1 MKPIIKHL
9 LSGVLSVA
17 MAFSAI
23 PIVPAH
29 ADESTKSYP
38 YMMFAASDAEG
49 SITVNCGNFCA
60 NGNIATNGT
69 IVSSGNLN
77 INGTITE
84 NAGKDMIYALKKL
97 DYAYFSSDNVETHID
112 DYSYSETNININVPL
127 EVGGTLELTGNIN
140 LNSGIKAVEDVNIN
154 GEVKNSNNAVIC
166 SETGDINIY
175 TTNVNFNGL
184 IYAPFGDI
192 VIDSDNLNLNN
203 AILIAQTITLDC
215 PNVNANYNSTMAE
228 IVGTESD
235 TDIELFALGS
245 YDEDANVIDI
255 EWQSNY
261 GNSTYGIFCSDDN
274 INYNHIA
281 TVTDSTEYQYF
292 ITDDFETRYFKVVL
306 TTNYGEKI
314 ETVPFVVTKDEYDY
328 YDVEFLD
335 SDNDGLPDVLEIAI
349 GTRPD
354 LADTDGDTLTDYQE
368 VYITGTDP
376 TVYDSV
382 IEGVSDAD
390 ADCDSDG
397 LSNSYEIELGSD
409 PCSEFSDEDEFN
421 DYDEVYIYGTDPTK
435 TDTDDDGISD
445 SSEIKLGLDLNDPQT
460 FGIPDSEYS
469 FYQVISAD
477 SKVLSEINT
486 EGSPY
491 TLSVELDTNMYA
503 EDEITAEISGYSKAI
518 ENEAMLGNGVDIA
531 ISDVC
536 NPENIVIKY
545 TVKDTY
551 LENTD
556 GTFSSLPEFQGIRR
570 LNVFKLD
577 TETNMLLPIETKFDD
592 NNVLYAEV
600 DEFGTYCIMDMEIW
614 LNAIGVEMPEEAS
627 ISSVKYAPGKPSN
640 DYIADIT
647 TEPINLYFILQ
658 ADGTSESC
666 FNEEKDLITYFF
678 SYVIEK
684 YADVSVNATVICF
697 RKTNANLMT
706 NSFGGYRFA
715 TVSDLEAT
723 LNNITYTYENDY
735 CDRGQAFKILL
746 NTHLLNYENNS
757 FVYIFQNGATNCHTL
772 YDNEDVISM
781 VKDRA
786 VKAYCEIVPVGWHYE
801 DPSFGEKIFNGITNN
816 GDLFAVLGND
826 TLRLM
831 EEHFASKPLNTNAT
845 YSIIVPNS
853 WKAIHL
859 NDPITQDGTT
869 DTDADGLTDWEE
881 VNTDLL
887 LWHDDG
893 SFELPTF
900 TVSAYMVNCSRYNT
914 PIYDFLKY
922 DTPPIKYL
930 PILSDPTEEDSDGD
944 DLYDGQAH
952 YLSAQDFTM
961 PKDPMPL
968 LKTYFPKFGTEEY
981 KQYTEQNY
989 DGVDYQIKHMMS
1001 TVNRCEYTDLVSD
1014 EDWLRF
1020 CEYFNERVLE
1030 YGKITQDIHYFR
1042 LKLNRTP
1049 DSFEE
1054 LVAHKDDWYIYT
1066 KDNTRYHMN
1075 NCLYTESYFN
1085 NSNIASIISYN
1096 KYKGYFNKTEFTS
1109 ENSAYPSYS
1118 TYGNEYN
1125 MKFVD
1130 KYGMNEVVVTP
1141 NKDLSGM
1148 THEEIYTYLLKAS
1161 NWQILTADYN
1171 KSQNDSNYKYD
1182 PVNVGT
1188 YNYCGY
1194 EKGIEFV
1201 YSYDETEKKTS
1212 TSDDHQKYDVKPY
1225 LGGKKSCSNWGN
1237 APGMIYGNTKKQR
1250 NNNGDYYTDTADQD
1264 VYEMWW
1270 ERKFSK
1276 NE

>member
-9 LSGVLSVA
+9 LSGVLSAA

-38 YMMFAASDAEG
+38 YMLFAASDAEG
-49 SITVNCGNFCA
+49 AITVNCGNFCA

-192 VIDSDNLNLNN
+192 VIDSDNLNMNN

-235 TDIELFALGS
+235 TDIELFAFGS

-314 ETVPFVVTKDEYDY
+314 ESVPFVVTKDEYDY

-445 SSEIKLGLDLNDPQT
+445 SSEIKLGLDPNDPQT

-577 TETNMLLPIETKFDD
+577 TETNMLLPIETQFDDD

-614 LNAIGVEMPEEAS
+614 LKNIGVEYKNDEDEISDITLNIDNINLLSDETSMPKTSYNFKGSTYAVYDITGMSWEEANAYCNS
-627 ISSVKYAPGKPSN
+627 LGGHLVT
-640 DYIADIT
+640 IT
-647 TEPINLYFILQ
+647 TSEEQAFINNNLLTNCANNLYWIGGKQ
-658 ADGTSESC
+658 VNSEWKWVTNENFYFTNWASGEPTNTANEYYIHMYGKKGRTDISIGQWNNT
-666 FNEEKDLITYFF
+666 FNIND
-678 SYVIEK
+678 
-684 YADVSVNATVICF
+684 
-697 RKTNANLMT
+697 
-706 NSFGGYRFA
+706 
-715 TVSDLEAT
+715 TVSSNFYASSHCGFICEWD
-723 LNNITYTYENDY
+723 D
-735 CDRGQAFKILL
+735 
-746 NTHLLNYENNS
+746 NNS
-757 FVYIFQNGATNCHTL
+757 ANKTYDIFVPTKWKTITL
-772 YDNEDVISM
+772 DGELN
-781 VKDRA
+781 A
-786 VKAYCEIVPVGWHYE
+786 VNLI
-801 DPSFGEKIFNGITNN
+801 
-816 GDLFAVLGND
+816 
-826 TLRLM
+826 
-831 EEHFASKPLNTNAT
+831 
-845 YSIIVPNS
+845 
-853 WKAIHL
+853 
-859 NDPITQDGTT
+859 
-869 DTDADGLTDWEE
+869 DTDSDSLTDWEE

-922 DTPPIKYL
+922 DTPPVKYL
-930 PILSDPTEEDSDGD
+930 PILSDPTETICMTVRHIIYQLRTS
-944 DLYDGQAH
+944 
-952 YLSAQDFTM
+952 
-961 PKDPMPL
+961 PC
-968 LKTYFPKFGTEEY
+968 LKTL
-981 KQYTEQNY
+981 
-989 DGVDYQIKHMMS
+989 
-1001 TVNRCEYTDLVSD
+1001 C
-1014 EDWLRF
+1014 
-1020 CEYFNERVLE
+1020 
-1030 YGKITQDIHYFR
+1030 
-1042 LKLNRTP
+1042 
-1049 DSFEE
+1049 
-1054 LVAHKDDWYIYT
+1054 
-1066 KDNTRYHMN
+1066 RY
-1075 NCLYTESYFN
+1075 
-1085 NSNIASIISYN
+1085 
-1096 KYKGYFNKTEFTS
+1096 
-1109 ENSAYPSYS
+1109 
-1118 TYGNEYN
+1118 
-1125 MKFVD
+1125 
-1130 KYGMNEVVVTP
+1130 
-1141 NKDLSGM
+1141 
-1148 THEEIYTYLLKAS
+1148 
-1161 NWQILTADYN
+1161 
-1171 KSQNDSNYKYD
+1171 
-1182 PVNVGT
+1182 
-1188 YNYCGY
+1188 
-1194 EKGIEFV
+1194 
-1201 YSYDETEKKTS
+1201 
-1212 TSDDHQKYDVKPY
+1212 
-1225 LGGKKSCSNWGN
+1225 
-1237 APGMIYGNTKKQR
+1237 
-1250 NNNGDYYTDTADQD
+1250 
-1264 VYEMWW
+1264 
-1270 ERKFSK
+1270 
-1276 NE
+1276 

>member
-9 LSGVLSVA
+9 LSGVLSAA

-38 YMMFAASDAEG
+38 YMLFAASDAEG
-49 SITVNCGNFCA
+49 AITVNCGNFCA

-192 VIDSDNLNLNN
+192 VIDSDNLNMNN

-235 TDIELFALGS
+235 TDIELFAFGS

-314 ETVPFVVTKDEYDY
+314 ESVPFVVTKDEYDY

-421 DYDEVYIYGTDPTK
+421 DYDEVYIYGTDPSK

-445 SSEIKLGLDLNDPQT
+445 SSEIKLGLDPNDPQT

-577 TETNMLLPIETKFDD
+577 TETNMLLPIETQFDDD

-614 LNAIGVEMPEEAS
+614 LKNIGVEYKNDEDEISDITLNIDNINLLSDETSMPKTSYNFKGSTYAVYDITGMSWEEANAYCNS
-627 ISSVKYAPGKPSN
+627 LGGHLVT
-640 DYIADIT
+640 IT
-647 TEPINLYFILQ
+647 TSEEQAFINNNLLTNCANNLYWIGGKQ
-658 ADGTSESC
+658 VNSEWKWVTNENFYFTNWASGEPTNTANEYYIHMYGKKGRTDISIGQWNNT
-666 FNEEKDLITYFF
+666 FNIND
-678 SYVIEK
+678 
-684 YADVSVNATVICF
+684 
-697 RKTNANLMT
+697 
-706 NSFGGYRFA
+706 
-715 TVSDLEAT
+715 TVSSNFYASSHCGFICEWD
-723 LNNITYTYENDY
+723 D
-735 CDRGQAFKILL
+735 
-746 NTHLLNYENNS
+746 NNS
-757 FVYIFQNGATNCHTL
+757 ANKTYDIFVPTKWKTITL
-772 YDNEDVISM
+772 DGELN
-781 VKDRA
+781 A
-786 VKAYCEIVPVGWHYE
+786 VNLI
-801 DPSFGEKIFNGITNN
+801 
-816 GDLFAVLGND
+816 
-826 TLRLM
+826 
-831 EEHFASKPLNTNAT
+831 
-845 YSIIVPNS
+845 
-853 WKAIHL
+853 
-859 NDPITQDGTT
+859 
-869 DTDADGLTDWEE
+869 DTDSDSLTDWEE

-952 YLSAQDFTM
+952 YLSAQDLTM

-1171 KSQNDSNYKYD
+1171 KAQNDSNYKYD

>member
-9 LSGVLSVA
+9 LSGVLSAA

-38 YMMFAASDAEG
+38 YMLFAASDAEG
-49 SITVNCGNFCA
+49 AITVNCGNFCA

-97 DYAYFSSDNVETHID
+97 DYAYFSSDSVETHID

-127 EVGGTLELTGNIN
+127 KVGGTLELAGNIN

-192 VIDSDNLNLNN
+192 VIDSDNLNMNN

-235 TDIELFALGS
+235 TDIELFAFGS

-314 ETVPFVVTKDEYDY
+314 ESVPFVVTKDEYDY

-445 SSEIKLGLDLNDPQT
+445 SSEIKLGLDPNDPQT

-577 TETNMLLPIETKFDD
+577 TETNMLLPIETQFDDD

-614 LNAIGVEMPEEAS
+614 LKNIGVEYKNDEDEISDITLNIDNINLLSDETSMPKTSYNFKGSTYAVYDITGMSWEEANAYCNS
-627 ISSVKYAPGKPSN
+627 LGGHLVT
-640 DYIADIT
+640 IT
-647 TEPINLYFILQ
+647 TSEEQAFINNNLLTNCANNLYWIGGKQ
-658 ADGTSESC
+658 VNSEWKWVTNENFYFTNWASGEPTNTANEYYIHMYGKKGRTDISIGQWNNT
-666 FNEEKDLITYFF
+666 FNIND
-678 SYVIEK
+678 
-684 YADVSVNATVICF
+684 
-697 RKTNANLMT
+697 
-706 NSFGGYRFA
+706 
-715 TVSDLEAT
+715 TVSSNFYASSHCGFICEWD
-723 LNNITYTYENDY
+723 D
-735 CDRGQAFKILL
+735 
-746 NTHLLNYENNS
+746 NNS
-757 FVYIFQNGATNCHTL
+757 ANKTYDIFVPTKWKTITL
-772 YDNEDVISM
+772 DGELN
-781 VKDRA
+781 A
-786 VKAYCEIVPVGWHYE
+786 VNLI
-801 DPSFGEKIFNGITNN
+801 
-816 GDLFAVLGND
+816 
-826 TLRLM
+826 
-831 EEHFASKPLNTNAT
+831 
-845 YSIIVPNS
+845 
-853 WKAIHL
+853 
-859 NDPITQDGTT
+859 
-869 DTDADGLTDWEE
+869 DTDSDSLTDWEE

-1171 KSQNDSNYKYD
+1171 KAQNDSNYKYD

>member
-9 LSGVLSVA
+9 LSGVLSAA

-38 YMMFAASDAEG
+38 YMLFAASDAEG
-49 SITVNCGNFCA
+49 AITVNCGNFCA

-192 VIDSDNLNLNN
+192 VIDSDNLNMNN

-235 TDIELFALGS
+235 TDIELFAFGS

-314 ETVPFVVTKDEYDY
+314 ESVPFVVTKDEYDY

-445 SSEIKLGLDLNDPQT
+445 SSEIKLGLDPNDPQT

-577 TETNMLLPIETKFDD
+577 TETNMLLPIETQFDDD

-614 LNAIGVEMPEEAS
+614 LKNIGVEYKNDEDEISDITLNIDNINLLSDETSMPKTSYNFKGSTYAVYDITGMSWEEANAYCNS
-627 ISSVKYAPGKPSN
+627 LGGHLVT
-640 DYIADIT
+640 IT
-647 TEPINLYFILQ
+647 TSEEQAFINNNLLTNCANNLYWIGGKQLN
-658 ADGTSESC
+658 SEWKWVTNENFYFTNWASGEPTNTANEYYIHMYGKKGRTDISIGQWNNT
-666 FNEEKDLITYFF
+666 FNIND
-678 SYVIEK
+678 
-684 YADVSVNATVICF
+684 
-697 RKTNANLMT
+697 
-706 NSFGGYRFA
+706 
-715 TVSDLEAT
+715 TVSSNFYASSHCGFICEWD
-723 LNNITYTYENDY
+723 D
-735 CDRGQAFKILL
+735 
-746 NTHLLNYENNS
+746 NNS
-757 FVYIFQNGATNCHTL
+757 ANKTYDIFVPTKWKTITL
-772 YDNEDVISM
+772 DGELN
-781 VKDRA
+781 A
-786 VKAYCEIVPVGWHYE
+786 VNLI
-801 DPSFGEKIFNGITNN
+801 
-816 GDLFAVLGND
+816 
-826 TLRLM
+826 
-831 EEHFASKPLNTNAT
+831 
-845 YSIIVPNS
+845 
-853 WKAIHL
+853 
-859 NDPITQDGTT
+859 
-869 DTDADGLTDWEE
+869 DTDSDSLTDWEE

-1171 KSQNDSNYKYD
+1171 KAQNDSNYKYD

>member
-9 LSGVLSVA
+9 LSGVLSAA

-38 YMMFAASDAEG
+38 YMLFAASDAEG

-140 LNSGIKAVEDVNIN
+140 LNSGIKAVDDVNIN

-235 TDIELFALGS
+235 TDIELFAFGS

-306 TTNYGEKI
+306 TTNYGETI
-314 ETVPFVVTKDEYDY
+314 ESVPFVVTKDEYDY

-421 DYDEVYIYGTDPTK
+421 DYDEVYIYGTDPSK

-445 SSEIKLGLDLNDPQT
+445 SSEIKLGLDPNDPQT
-460 FGIPDSEYS
+460 FGVPDSEYIFS
-469 FYQVISAD
+469 QVISSD
-477 SKVLSEINT
+477 SEILSEINT
-486 EGSPY
+486 EESPY
-491 TLSVELDTNMYA
+491 TLSIELDTNMYA
-503 EDEITAEISGYSKAI
+503 EDEVTAEISGYSKAI
-518 ENEAMLGNGVDIA
+518 ENDAMLGNGVDIA

-536 NPENIVIKY
+536 TPENIVIKY
-545 TVKDTY
+545 TIKDAF
-551 LENTD
+551 LDNTD

-570 LNVFKLD
+570 LNVFKLN
-577 TETNMLLPIETKFDD
+577 TETNMLLPIETQFDDD

-614 LNAIGVEMPEEAS
+614 LKNIGVEYKNDEDEISDITLNIDNINLLSDETSMPKTSYNFKGSTYAVYDITGMSWEEANAYCNS
-627 ISSVKYAPGKPSN
+627 LGGHLVT
-640 DYIADIT
+640 IT
-647 TEPINLYFILQ
+647 TSEEQAFINNNLLTNCANNLYWIGGKQ
-658 ADGTSESC
+658 VNSEWKWVTNENFYFTNWASGEPTNTANEYYIHMYGKKGRTDISIGQWNNT
-666 FNEEKDLITYFF
+666 FNIND
-678 SYVIEK
+678 
-684 YADVSVNATVICF
+684 
-697 RKTNANLMT
+697 
-706 NSFGGYRFA
+706 
-715 TVSDLEAT
+715 TVSSNFYASSHCGFICEWD
-723 LNNITYTYENDY
+723 D
-735 CDRGQAFKILL
+735 
-746 NTHLLNYENNS
+746 NNS
-757 FVYIFQNGATNCHTL
+757 ANKTYDIFVPTKWKTITL
-772 YDNEDVISM
+772 DGELN
-781 VKDRA
+781 A
-786 VKAYCEIVPVGWHYE
+786 VNLI
-801 DPSFGEKIFNGITNN
+801 
-816 GDLFAVLGND
+816 
-826 TLRLM
+826 
-831 EEHFASKPLNTNAT
+831 
-845 YSIIVPNS
+845 
-853 WKAIHL
+853 
-859 NDPITQDGTT
+859 
-869 DTDADGLTDWEE
+869 DTDSDSLTDWEE

-1171 KSQNDSNYKYD
+1171 KAQNDSNYKYD

>member
-1 MKPIIKHL
+1 
-9 LSGVLSVA
+9 
-17 MAFSAI
+17 
-23 PIVPAH
+23 
-29 ADESTKSYP
+29 
-38 YMMFAASDAEG
+38 
-49 SITVNCGNFCA
+49 
-60 NGNIATNGT
+60 
-69 IVSSGNLN
+69 
-77 INGTITE
+77 
-84 NAGKDMIYALKKL
+84 
-97 DYAYFSSDNVETHID
+97 
-112 DYSYSETNININVPL
+112 
-127 EVGGTLELTGNIN
+127 
-140 LNSGIKAVEDVNIN
+140 
-154 GEVKNSNNAVIC
+154 
-166 SETGDINIY
+166 
-175 TTNVNFNGL
+175 
-184 IYAPFGDI
+184 
-192 VIDSDNLNLNN
+192 
-203 AILIAQTITLDC
+203 
-215 PNVNANYNSTMAE
+215 MAE

-235 TDIELFALGS
+235 TDIELFAFGS

-306 TTNYGEKI
+306 TTNYGETI
-314 ETVPFVVTKDEYDY
+314 ESVPFVVTKDEYDY

-390 ADCDSDG
+390 ANCDSDG

-445 SSEIKLGLDLNDPQT
+445 SSEIKLGLDPNDPQT

-503 EDEITAEISGYSKAI
+503 EDEITAEVSGYSKAI

-531 ISDVC
+531 ISNVC

-592 NNVLYAEV
+592 NNVIYAEV

-614 LNAIGVEMPEEAS
+614 LNALGVEMPEEAS

-781 VKDRA
+781 Q
-786 VKAYCEIVPVGWHYE
+786 
-801 DPSFGEKIFNGITNN
+801 F
-816 GDLFAVLGND
+816 
-826 TLRLM
+826 
-831 EEHFASKPLNTNAT
+831 
-845 YSIIVPNS
+845 
-853 WKAIHL
+853 
-859 NDPITQDGTT
+859 
-869 DTDADGLTDWEE
+869 
-881 VNTDLL
+881 
-887 LWHDDG
+887 
-893 SFELPTF
+893 
-900 TVSAYMVNCSRYNT
+900 
-914 PIYDFLKY
+914 
-922 DTPPIKYL
+922 
-930 PILSDPTEEDSDGD
+930 
-944 DLYDGQAH
+944 
-952 YLSAQDFTM
+952 
-961 PKDPMPL
+961 
-968 LKTYFPKFGTEEY
+968 
-981 KQYTEQNY
+981 
-989 DGVDYQIKHMMS
+989 
-1001 TVNRCEYTDLVSD
+1001 
-1014 EDWLRF
+1014 
-1020 CEYFNERVLE
+1020 
-1030 YGKITQDIHYFR
+1030 
-1042 LKLNRTP
+1042 
-1049 DSFEE
+1049 
-1054 LVAHKDDWYIYT
+1054 VA
-1066 KDNTRYHMN
+1066 
-1075 NCLYTESYFN
+1075 
-1085 NSNIASIISYN
+1085 NI
-1096 KYKGYFNKTEFTS
+1096 
-1109 ENSAYPSYS
+1109 
-1118 TYGNEYN
+1118 
-1125 MKFVD
+1125 
-1130 KYGMNEVVVTP
+1130 
-1141 NKDLSGM
+1141 
-1148 THEEIYTYLLKAS
+1148 
-1161 NWQILTADYN
+1161 
-1171 KSQNDSNYKYD
+1171 
-1182 PVNVGT
+1182 
-1188 YNYCGY
+1188 
-1194 EKGIEFV
+1194 
-1201 YSYDETEKKTS
+1201 
-1212 TSDDHQKYDVKPY
+1212 
-1225 LGGKKSCSNWGN
+1225 
-1237 APGMIYGNTKKQR
+1237 
-1250 NNNGDYYTDTADQD
+1250 
-1264 VYEMWW
+1264 
-1270 ERKFSK
+1270 
-1276 NE
+1276 

>member
-9 LSGVLSVA
+9 LSGVLSAA

-38 YMMFAASDAEG
+38 YMLFAASDAEG
-49 SITVNCGNFCA
+49 AITVNCGNFCA

-192 VIDSDNLNLNN
+192 VIDSDNLNMNN

-235 TDIELFALGS
+235 TDIELFAFGS

-314 ETVPFVVTKDEYDY
+314 ESVPFVVTKDEYDY

-421 DYDEVYIYGTDPTK
+421 DYDEVYIYGTDPSK

-445 SSEIKLGLDLNDPQT
+445 SSEIKLGLDPNDPQT

-577 TETNMLLPIETKFDD
+577 TETNMLLPIETQFDDD

-614 LNAIGVEMPEEAS
+614 LKNIGVEYKNDEDEISDITLNIDNINLLSDETSMPKTSYNFKGSTYAVYDITGMSWEEANAYCNS
-627 ISSVKYAPGKPSN
+627 LGGHLVT
-640 DYIADIT
+640 IT
-647 TEPINLYFILQ
+647 TSEEQAFINNNLLTNCANNLYWIGGKQ
-658 ADGTSESC
+658 VNSEWKWVTNENFYFTNWASGEPTNTANEYYIHMYGKKGRTDISIGQWNNT
-666 FNEEKDLITYFF
+666 FNIND
-678 SYVIEK
+678 
-684 YADVSVNATVICF
+684 
-697 RKTNANLMT
+697 
-706 NSFGGYRFA
+706 
-715 TVSDLEAT
+715 TVSSNFYASSHCGFICEWD
-723 LNNITYTYENDY
+723 D
-735 CDRGQAFKILL
+735 
-746 NTHLLNYENNS
+746 NNS
-757 FVYIFQNGATNCHTL
+757 ANKTYDIFVPTKWKTITL
-772 YDNEDVISM
+772 DGELN
-781 VKDRA
+781 A
-786 VKAYCEIVPVGWHYE
+786 VNLI
-801 DPSFGEKIFNGITNN
+801 
-816 GDLFAVLGND
+816 
-826 TLRLM
+826 
-831 EEHFASKPLNTNAT
+831 
-845 YSIIVPNS
+845 
-853 WKAIHL
+853 
-859 NDPITQDGTT
+859 
-869 DTDADGLTDWEE
+869 DTDSDSLTDWEE

-1171 KSQNDSNYKYD
+1171 KAQNDSNYKYD

>member
-9 LSGVLSVA
+9 LSGVLSAA

-38 YMMFAASDAEG
+38 YMLFAASDAEG
-49 SITVNCGNFCA
+49 AITVNCGNFCA

-192 VIDSDNLNLNN
+192 VIDSDNLNMNN

-235 TDIELFALGS
+235 TDIELFAFGS

-314 ETVPFVVTKDEYDY
+314 ESVPFVVTKDEYDY

-421 DYDEVYIYGTDPTK
+421 DYDEVYIYGTDPSK

-445 SSEIKLGLDLNDPQT
+445 SSEIKLGLDPNDPQT

-577 TETNMLLPIETKFDD
+577 TETNMLLPIETQFDDD

-614 LNAIGVEMPEEAS
+614 LKNIGVEYKNDEDEISDITLNIDNINLLSDETSMPKTSYNFKGSTYAVYDITGMSWEEANAYCNS
-627 ISSVKYAPGKPSN
+627 LGGHLVT
-640 DYIADIT
+640 IT
-647 TEPINLYFILQ
+647 TSEEQAFINNNLLTNCANNLYWIGGKQ
-658 ADGTSESC
+658 VNSEWKWVTNENFYFTNWASGEPTNTANEYYIHMYGKKGRTDISIGQWNNT
-666 FNEEKDLITYFF
+666 FNIND
-678 SYVIEK
+678 
-684 YADVSVNATVICF
+684 
-697 RKTNANLMT
+697 
-706 NSFGGYRFA
+706 
-715 TVSDLEAT
+715 TVSSNFYASSHCGFICEWD
-723 LNNITYTYENDY
+723 D
-735 CDRGQAFKILL
+735 
-746 NTHLLNYENNS
+746 NNS
-757 FVYIFQNGATNCHTL
+757 ANKTYDIFVPTKWKTITL
-772 YDNEDVISM
+772 DGELN
-781 VKDRA
+781 A
-786 VKAYCEIVPVGWHYE
+786 VNLI
-801 DPSFGEKIFNGITNN
+801 
-816 GDLFAVLGND
+816 
-826 TLRLM
+826 
-831 EEHFASKPLNTNAT
+831 
-845 YSIIVPNS
+845 
-853 WKAIHL
+853 
-859 NDPITQDGTT
+859 
-869 DTDADGLTDWEE
+869 DTDSDSLTDWEE

-930 PILSDPTEEDSDGD
+930 PILSDLTEEDSDGD

-1171 KSQNDSNYKYD
+1171 KAQNDSNYKYD

>member
-1 MKPIIKHL
+1 M
-9 LSGVLSVA
+9 LSGVLSAA

-38 YMMFAASDAEG
+38 YMLFAASDAEG
-49 SITVNCGNFCA
+49 AITVNCGNFCA

-84 NAGKDMIYALKKL
+84 NVGKDMIYALKKL

-140 LNSGIKAVEDVNIN
+140 LNFGIKAVEDVNIN

-235 TDIELFALGS
+235 TDIELFAFGS
-245 YDEDANVIDI
+245 DDEDANVIDI

-306 TTNYGEKI
+306 TTNYSETI
-314 ETVPFVVTKDEYDY
+314 ESVPFVVTKDEYDY

-435 TDTDDDGISD
+435 TDTDDGGISD
-445 SSEIKLGLDLNDPQT
+445 SSEIKLGLDPNDPQT

-577 TETNMLLPIETKFDD
+577 TETNMLLPIETQFDDD

-614 LNAIGVEMPEEAS
+614 LKNIGVEYKNDEDEISDITLNIDNINLLSDETSMPKTSYNFKGSTYAVYDITGMSWEEANAYCNS
-627 ISSVKYAPGKPSN
+627 LGGHLVT
-640 DYIADIT
+640 IT
-647 TEPINLYFILQ
+647 TSEEQAFINNNLLTNCANNLYWIGGKQ
-658 ADGTSESC
+658 VNSEWKWVTNENFYFTNWASGEPTNTANEYYIHMYGKKGRTDISIGQWNNT
-666 FNEEKDLITYFF
+666 FNIND
-678 SYVIEK
+678 
-684 YADVSVNATVICF
+684 
-697 RKTNANLMT
+697 
-706 NSFGGYRFA
+706 
-715 TVSDLEAT
+715 TVSSNFYASSHCGFICEWD
-723 LNNITYTYENDY
+723 D
-735 CDRGQAFKILL
+735 
-746 NTHLLNYENNS
+746 NNS
-757 FVYIFQNGATNCHTL
+757 ANKTYDIFVPTKWKTITL
-772 YDNEDVISM
+772 DGELN
-781 VKDRA
+781 A
-786 VKAYCEIVPVGWHYE
+786 VNLI
-801 DPSFGEKIFNGITNN
+801 
-816 GDLFAVLGND
+816 
-826 TLRLM
+826 
-831 EEHFASKPLNTNAT
+831 
-845 YSIIVPNS
+845 
-853 WKAIHL
+853 
-859 NDPITQDGTT
+859 
-869 DTDADGLTDWEE
+869 DTDSDSLTDWDE
-881 VNTDLL
+881 VNTELL
-887 LWHDDG
+887 VWNDDG
-893 SFELPTF
+893 SFELPAF
-900 TVSAYMVNCSRYNT
+900 SVSAYMVNCSRYNT

-1171 KSQNDSNYKYD
+1171 KAQNDSNYKYD

>member
-1 MKPIIKHL
+1 
-9 LSGVLSVA
+9 

-29 ADESTKSYP
+29 ADGSTKSYP
-38 YMMFAASDAEG
+38 YMLFAASDAEG
-49 SITVNCGNFCA
+49 AITVNCGNFCA

-127 EVGGTLELTGNIN
+127 KVGGTLELAGNIN

-306 TTNYGEKI
+306 TTNYGETI
-314 ETVPFVVTKDEYDY
+314 ESVPFVVTKDEYDY

-382 IEGVSDAD
+382 TEGVSDAD

-409 PCSEFSDEDEFN
+409 PCSENSDEDDLN
-421 DYDEVYIYGTDPTK
+421 DYDEVYIYGTDPAK
-435 TDTDDDGISD
+435 TDTDDDAISD
-445 SSEIKLGLDLNDPQT
+445 SSEIKLGLDPNDPQT
-460 FGIPDSEYS
+460 FGVPDSEYIFS
-469 FYQVISAD
+469 QVISSD
-477 SKVLSEINT
+477 SEILSEINT
-486 EGSPY
+486 EESPY
-491 TLSVELDTNMYA
+491 TLSIELDTNMYA
-503 EDEITAEISGYSKAI
+503 EDEVTAEISGYSKTI

-556 GTFSSLPEFQGIRR
+556 GKFSSLPEFQGIRR

-614 LNAIGVEMPEEAS
+614 LKNIGVEYKNDEDEISDITLNIDNINLLSDETSMPKTSYNFKGSTYAVYDITGMSWEEANAYCNS
-627 ISSVKYAPGKPSN
+627 LGGHLVT
-640 DYIADIT
+640 IT
-647 TEPINLYFILQ
+647 TSEEQAFINNNLLTNCANNLYWIGGKQ
-658 ADGTSESC
+658 VNSEWKWVTNENFYFTNWASGEPTNTANEYYIHMYGKKGRTDISIGQWNNT
-666 FNEEKDLITYFF
+666 FNIND
-678 SYVIEK
+678 
-684 YADVSVNATVICF
+684 
-697 RKTNANLMT
+697 
-706 NSFGGYRFA
+706 
-715 TVSDLEAT
+715 TVSSNFYASSHCGFICEWD
-723 LNNITYTYENDY
+723 D
-735 CDRGQAFKILL
+735 
-746 NTHLLNYENNS
+746 NNS
-757 FVYIFQNGATNCHTL
+757 ANKTYDIFVPTKWKTITL
-772 YDNEDVISM
+772 DGELN
-781 VKDRA
+781 A
-786 VKAYCEIVPVGWHYE
+786 VNLI
-801 DPSFGEKIFNGITNN
+801 
-816 GDLFAVLGND
+816 
-826 TLRLM
+826 
-831 EEHFASKPLNTNAT
+831 
-845 YSIIVPNS
+845 
-853 WKAIHL
+853 
-859 NDPITQDGTT
+859 
-869 DTDADGLTDWEE
+869 DTDSDSLTDWEE

-900 TVSAYMVNCSRYNT
+900 TVSAYMVNCARYNA
-914 PIYDFLKY
+914 PMYKFIIN
-922 DTPPIKYL
+922 DTTQRKYL

-944 DLYDGQAH
+944 ELLDGQEQ
-952 YLSAQDFTM
+952 YLATQDFTM
-961 PKDPMPL
+961 PKDPEPL
-968 LKTYFPKFGTEEY
+968 KFTYFPKFGTEEY
-981 KQYTEQNY
+981 IQNTEQKY
-989 DGVDYQIKHMMS
+989 EGVEHQIKHMMS
-1001 TVNRCEYTDLVSD
+1001 TVNRCKYTDLVDD
-1014 EDWLRF
+1014 ENWLKF
-1020 CEYFNERVLE
+1020 CEYFNGRVLE
-1030 YGKITQDIHYFR
+1030 YGKVTQKIHYFR

-1049 DSFEE
+1049 ESFEE
-1054 LVAHKDDWYIYT
+1054 LVNNSGHWYLYD
-1066 KDNTRYHMN
+1066 KKHTRYHMN
-1075 NCLYTESYFN
+1075 NCRYEESDFDESKIDYSTYKKYF
-1085 NSNIASIISYN
+1085 SD
-1096 KYKGYFNKTEFTS
+1096 TEFISTD
-1109 ENSAYPSYS
+1109 NAYPSYS

-1130 KYGMNEVVVTP
+1130 IYGMNEVVVTP

-1171 KSQNDSNYKYD
+1171 KAQNDSNYKYD

>member
-9 LSGVLSVA
+9 LSGVLSAA

-38 YMMFAASDAEG
+38 YMLFAASDAEG
-49 SITVNCGNFCA
+49 AITVNCGNFCA

-192 VIDSDNLNLNN
+192 VIDSDNLNMNN

-235 TDIELFALGS
+235 TDIELFAFGS

-314 ETVPFVVTKDEYDY
+314 ESVPFVVTKDEYDY

-435 TDTDDDGISD
+435 TDTDDGGISD
-445 SSEIKLGLDLNDPQT
+445 SSEIKLGLDPNDPQT

-477 SKVLSEINT
+477 IKVLSEINT

-577 TETNMLLPIETKFDD
+577 TETNMLLPIETQFDDD

-614 LNAIGVEMPEEAS
+614 LKNIGVEYKNDEDEISDITLNIDNINLLSDETSMPKTSYNFKGSTYAVYDITGMSWEEANAYCNS
-627 ISSVKYAPGKPSN
+627 LGGHLVT
-640 DYIADIT
+640 IT
-647 TEPINLYFILQ
+647 TSEEQAFINNNLLTNCANNLYWIGGKQ
-658 ADGTSESC
+658 VNSEWKWVTNENFYFTNWASGEPTNTANEYYIHMYGKKGRTDISIGQWNNT
-666 FNEEKDLITYFF
+666 FNIND
-678 SYVIEK
+678 
-684 YADVSVNATVICF
+684 
-697 RKTNANLMT
+697 
-706 NSFGGYRFA
+706 
-715 TVSDLEAT
+715 TVSSNFYASSHCGFICEWD
-723 LNNITYTYENDY
+723 D
-735 CDRGQAFKILL
+735 
-746 NTHLLNYENNS
+746 NNS
-757 FVYIFQNGATNCHTL
+757 ANKTYDIFVPTKWKTITL
-772 YDNEDVISM
+772 DGELN
-781 VKDRA
+781 A
-786 VKAYCEIVPVGWHYE
+786 VNLI
-801 DPSFGEKIFNGITNN
+801 
-816 GDLFAVLGND
+816 
-826 TLRLM
+826 
-831 EEHFASKPLNTNAT
+831 
-845 YSIIVPNS
+845 
-853 WKAIHL
+853 
-859 NDPITQDGTT
+859 
-869 DTDADGLTDWEE
+869 DTDSDSLTDWEE

-1171 KSQNDSNYKYD
+1171 KAQNDSNYKYD

>member
-9 LSGVLSVA
+9 LSGVLSAA

-38 YMMFAASDAEG
+38 YMLFAASDAEG
-49 SITVNCGNFCA
+49 AITVNCGNFCA

-192 VIDSDNLNLNN
+192 VIDSDNLNMNN

-235 TDIELFALGS
+235 TDIELFAFGS

-314 ETVPFVVTKDEYDY
+314 ESVPFVVTKDEYDY

-435 TDTDDDGISD
+435 TDTDDGGISD
-445 SSEIKLGLDLNDPQT
+445 SSEIKLGLDPNDPQT

-469 FYQVISAD
+469 FYQVMSAD

-577 TETNMLLPIETKFDD
+577 TETNMLLPIETQFDDD

-614 LNAIGVEMPEEAS
+614 LKNIGVEYKNDEDEISDITLNIDNINLLSDETSMPKTSYNFKGSTYAVYDITGMSWEEANAYCNS
-627 ISSVKYAPGKPSN
+627 LGGHLVT
-640 DYIADIT
+640 IT
-647 TEPINLYFILQ
+647 TSEEQAFINNNLLTNCANNLYWIGGKQ
-658 ADGTSESC
+658 VNSEWKWVTNENFYFTNWASGEPTNTANEYYIHMYGKKGRTDISIGQWNNT
-666 FNEEKDLITYFF
+666 FNIND
-678 SYVIEK
+678 
-684 YADVSVNATVICF
+684 
-697 RKTNANLMT
+697 
-706 NSFGGYRFA
+706 
-715 TVSDLEAT
+715 TVSSNFYASSHCGFICEWD
-723 LNNITYTYENDY
+723 D
-735 CDRGQAFKILL
+735 
-746 NTHLLNYENNS
+746 NNS
-757 FVYIFQNGATNCHTL
+757 ANKTYDIFVPTKWKTITL
-772 YDNEDVISM
+772 DGELN
-781 VKDRA
+781 A
-786 VKAYCEIVPVGWHYE
+786 VNLI
-801 DPSFGEKIFNGITNN
+801 
-816 GDLFAVLGND
+816 
-826 TLRLM
+826 
-831 EEHFASKPLNTNAT
+831 
-845 YSIIVPNS
+845 
-853 WKAIHL
+853 
-859 NDPITQDGTT
+859 
-869 DTDADGLTDWEE
+869 DTDSDSLTDWEE

-961 PKDPMPL
+961 PKDP
-968 LKTYFPKFGTEEY
+968 YAATENVLP
-981 KQYTEQNY
+981 QVWHG
-989 DGVDYQIKHMMS
+989 GV
-1001 TVNRCEYTDLVSD
+1001 
-1014 EDWLRF
+1014 
-1020 CEYFNERVLE
+1020 
-1030 YGKITQDIHYFR
+1030 
-1042 LKLNRTP
+1042 
-1049 DSFEE
+1049 
-1054 LVAHKDDWYIYT
+1054 
-1066 KDNTRYHMN
+1066 
-1075 NCLYTESYFN
+1075 
-1085 NSNIASIISYN
+1085 
-1096 KYKGYFNKTEFTS
+1096 
-1109 ENSAYPSYS
+1109 
-1118 TYGNEYN
+1118 
-1125 MKFVD
+1125 
-1130 KYGMNEVVVTP
+1130 
-1141 NKDLSGM
+1141 
-1148 THEEIYTYLLKAS
+1148 
-1161 NWQILTADYN
+1161 
-1171 KSQNDSNYKYD
+1171 
-1182 PVNVGT
+1182 
-1188 YNYCGY
+1188 
-1194 EKGIEFV
+1194 
-1201 YSYDETEKKTS
+1201 
-1212 TSDDHQKYDVKPY
+1212 
-1225 LGGKKSCSNWGN
+1225 
-1237 APGMIYGNTKKQR
+1237 
-1250 NNNGDYYTDTADQD
+1250 
-1264 VYEMWW
+1264 
-1270 ERKFSK
+1270 
-1276 NE
+1276 

>member
-9 LSGVLSVA
+9 LSGVLSAA

-29 ADESTKSYP
+29 ANESTKSYP
-38 YMMFAASDAEG
+38 YMLFAASDAEG
-49 SITVNCGNFCA
+49 AITVNCGNFCA

-192 VIDSDNLNLNN
+192 VIDSDNLNMNN

-235 TDIELFALGS
+235 TDIELFAFGS

-314 ETVPFVVTKDEYDY
+314 ESVPFVVTKDEYDY

-435 TDTDDDGISD
+435 TDTDDGGISD
-445 SSEIKLGLDLNDPQT
+445 SSEIKLGLDPNDPQT

-577 TETNMLLPIETKFDD
+577 TETNMLLPIETQFDDD

-614 LNAIGVEMPEEAS
+614 LKNIGVEYKNDEDEISDITLNIDNINLLSDETSMPKTSYNFKGSTYAVYDITGMSWEEANAYCNS
-627 ISSVKYAPGKPSN
+627 LGGHLVT
-640 DYIADIT
+640 IT
-647 TEPINLYFILQ
+647 TSEEQAFINNNLLTNCANNLYWIGGKQ
-658 ADGTSESC
+658 VNSEWKWVTNENFYFTNWASGEPTNTANEYYIHMYGKKGRTDISIGQWNNT
-666 FNEEKDLITYFF
+666 FNIND
-678 SYVIEK
+678 
-684 YADVSVNATVICF
+684 
-697 RKTNANLMT
+697 
-706 NSFGGYRFA
+706 
-715 TVSDLEAT
+715 TVSSNFYASSHCGFICEWD
-723 LNNITYTYENDY
+723 D
-735 CDRGQAFKILL
+735 
-746 NTHLLNYENNS
+746 NNS
-757 FVYIFQNGATNCHTL
+757 ANKTYDIFVPTKWKTITL
-772 YDNEDVISM
+772 DGELN
-781 VKDRA
+781 A
-786 VKAYCEIVPVGWHYE
+786 VNLI
-801 DPSFGEKIFNGITNN
+801 
-816 GDLFAVLGND
+816 
-826 TLRLM
+826 
-831 EEHFASKPLNTNAT
+831 
-845 YSIIVPNS
+845 
-853 WKAIHL
+853 
-859 NDPITQDGTT
+859 
-869 DTDADGLTDWEE
+869 DTDSDSLTDWEE

-1171 KSQNDSNYKYD
+1171 KAQNDSNYKYD

>member
-9 LSGVLSVA
+9 LSGVLSAA
-17 MAFSAI
+17 MTFSVI

-38 YMMFAASDAEG
+38 YMLFAASDAEG
-49 SITVNCGNFCA
+49 AITVNCGNFCA
-60 NGNIATNGT
+60 NGNVATNGT

-84 NAGKDMIYALKKL
+84 MAGKDMIYALKKL

-235 TDIELFALGS
+235 TDIELFAFGS

-306 TTNYGEKI
+306 TTNYGETI
-314 ETVPFVVTKDEYDY
+314 ESVPFVVTKDEYDY

-421 DYDEVYIYGTDPTK
+421 DYDEAYIYGTDPTK

-445 SSEIKLGLDLNDPQT
+445 SSEIKLGLDPNDPQT

-469 FYQVISAD
+469 FYQVISAE
-477 SKVLSEINT
+477 SEVLSEINT

-503 EDEITAEISGYSKAI
+503 EDEVTAEISGYSKAI
-518 ENEAMLGNGVDIA
+518 ENDAMLGNGIDIA

-614 LNAIGVEMPEEAS
+614 LKNIGVEYKNDEDEISDITLNIDNINLLSDETSMPKTSYNFKGSTYAVYDITGMSWEEANAYCNS
-627 ISSVKYAPGKPSN
+627 LGGHLVT
-640 DYIADIT
+640 IT
-647 TEPINLYFILQ
+647 TSEEQAFINNNLLTNCANNLYWIGGKQ
-658 ADGTSESC
+658 VNSEWKWVTNENFYFTNWASGEPTNTANEYYIHMYGKKGRTDISIGQWNNT
-666 FNEEKDLITYFF
+666 FNIND
-678 SYVIEK
+678 
-684 YADVSVNATVICF
+684 
-697 RKTNANLMT
+697 
-706 NSFGGYRFA
+706 
-715 TVSDLEAT
+715 TVSSNFYASSHCGFICEWD
-723 LNNITYTYENDY
+723 D
-735 CDRGQAFKILL
+735 
-746 NTHLLNYENNS
+746 NNS
-757 FVYIFQNGATNCHTL
+757 ANKTYDIFVPTKWKTITL
-772 YDNEDVISM
+772 DGELN
-781 VKDRA
+781 A
-786 VKAYCEIVPVGWHYE
+786 VNLI
-801 DPSFGEKIFNGITNN
+801 
-816 GDLFAVLGND
+816 
-826 TLRLM
+826 
-831 EEHFASKPLNTNAT
+831 
-845 YSIIVPNS
+845 
-853 WKAIHL
+853 
-859 NDPITQDGTT
+859 
-869 DTDADGLTDWEE
+869 DTDSDSLTDWEE

-900 TVSAYMVNCSRYNT
+900 TVSAYMVNCARYNA
-914 PIYDFLKY
+914 PMYKFIIN
-922 DTPPIKYL
+922 DTTQRKYL

-944 DLYDGQAH
+944 ELLDGQEQ
-952 YLSAQDFTM
+952 YLATQEFTM
-961 PKDPMPL
+961 PKDPEPL
-968 LKTYFPKFGTEEY
+968 KFTYFPKFGTEEY
-981 KQYTEQNY
+981 IQNTEQKY
-989 DGVDYQIKHMMS
+989 EGVEHQIKHMMS
-1001 TVNRCEYTDLVSD
+1001 TVDRCKYTDLVDD
-1014 EDWLRF
+1014 ENWLKF
-1020 CEYFNERVLE
+1020 CEYFNGRVLE
-1030 YGKITQDIHYFR
+1030 YGKVTQKIHYFR

-1049 DSFEE
+1049 ESFEE
-1054 LVAHKDDWYIYT
+1054 LVNNSGHWYLYD
-1066 KDNTRYHMN
+1066 KKHTRYHMN
-1075 NCLYTESYFN
+1075 NCRYEESDFDEAKIDYSTYKKYF
-1085 NSNIASIISYN
+1085 SD
-1096 KYKGYFNKTEFTS
+1096 TEFISTD
-1109 ENSAYPSYS
+1109 NAYPSYS

-1130 KYGMNEVVVTP
+1130 IYGMNEVVVTP
-1141 NKDLSGM
+1141 DKDLSGM
-1148 THEEIYTYLLKAS
+1148 SDEDIYNYLIDADH
-1161 NWQILTADYN
+1161 WQILTDDYEKARN
-1171 KSQNDSNYKYD
+1171 NPNFKYD

-1188 YNYCGY
+1188 YNY
-1194 EKGIEFV
+1194 
-1201 YSYDETEKKTS
+1201 SAYDFDYVNIDGSIKLTSKT
-1212 TSDDHQKYDVKPY
+1212 DHDKYDVYPY
-1225 LGGKKSCSNWGN
+1225 LGGKKSYSNWGN
-1237 APGMIYGNTKKQR
+1237 VPGLIYGNTKEQR
-1250 NNNGDYYTDTADQD
+1250 NSNGAYSKKVVVKNKDNKDE
-1264 VYEMWW
+1264 VYEKWSDSFND
-1270 ERKFSK
+1270 K
-1276 NE
+1276 

>member
-9 LSGVLSVA
+9 LSGVLSAA

-38 YMMFAASDAEG
+38 YMLFAASDAEG
-49 SITVNCGNFCA
+49 AITVNCGNFCA

-235 TDIELFALGS
+235 TDIELFAFGS
-245 YDEDANVIDI
+245 YDEDANAIDI

-261 GNSTYGIFCSDDN
+261 GNSTYEIFCSDDN
-274 INYNHIA
+274 INYTSVA
-281 TVTDSTEYQYF
+281 TVTGSTEYQYL
-292 ITDDFETRYFKVVL
+292 ITEDFEKRYFKVVL
-306 TTNYGEKI
+306 TTNYGETI
-314 ETVPFVVTKDEYDY
+314 EAIPFVVTKDEYDY
-328 YDVEFLD
+328 YDVELLD
-335 SDNDGLPDVLEIAI
+335 SDADELPDVLEIAI

-382 IEGVSDAD
+382 TEGVSDAD

-409 PCSEFSDEDEFN
+409 PCSENSDEDDLN
-421 DYDEVYIYGTDPTK
+421 DYDEVYIYGTDPAK
-435 TDTDDDGISD
+435 TDTDDDAISD
-445 SSEIKLGLDLNDPQT
+445 SSEIKLGLDPNDPQT
-460 FGIPDSEYS
+460 FGVPDSEYIFS
-469 FYQVISAD
+469 QVISSD
-477 SKVLSEINT
+477 SEILSEINT
-486 EGSPY
+486 EESPY
-491 TLSVELDTNMYA
+491 TLSIELDTNMYA
-503 EDEITAEISGYSKAI
+503 EDEVTAEISGYSKAI
-518 ENEAMLGNGVDIA
+518 ENDAMLGNGVDIA

-536 NPENIVIKY
+536 TPENIVIKY
-545 TVKDTY
+545 TIKDAF
-551 LENTD
+551 LDNTD

-614 LNAIGVEMPEEAS
+614 LKNIGVEYKNDEDEISDITLNIDNINLLSDETSMPKTSYNFKGSTYAVYDITGMSWEEANAYCNS
-627 ISSVKYAPGKPSN
+627 LGGHLVT
-640 DYIADIT
+640 IT
-647 TEPINLYFILQ
+647 TSEEQAFINNNLLTNCANNLYWIGGKQ
-658 ADGTSESC
+658 VNSEWKWVTNENFYFTNWASGEPTNTANEYYIDMYGKKGRTDISIGQWNNT
-666 FNEEKDLITYFF
+666 FNIND
-678 SYVIEK
+678 
-684 YADVSVNATVICF
+684 
-697 RKTNANLMT
+697 
-706 NSFGGYRFA
+706 
-715 TVSDLEAT
+715 TVSSNFYASSHCGFICEWD
-723 LNNITYTYENDY
+723 D
-735 CDRGQAFKILL
+735 
-746 NTHLLNYENNS
+746 NNS
-757 FVYIFQNGATNCHTL
+757 ANKTYDIFVPTKWKTITL
-772 YDNEDVISM
+772 DGELN
-781 VKDRA
+781 A
-786 VKAYCEIVPVGWHYE
+786 VNLI
-801 DPSFGEKIFNGITNN
+801 
-816 GDLFAVLGND
+816 
-826 TLRLM
+826 
-831 EEHFASKPLNTNAT
+831 
-845 YSIIVPNS
+845 
-853 WKAIHL
+853 
-859 NDPITQDGTT
+859 
-869 DTDADGLTDWEE
+869 DTDSDSLTDWEE

-1171 KSQNDSNYKYD
+1171 KAQNDSNYKYD

>member
-9 LSGVLSVA
+9 LSGVLSAA

-38 YMMFAASDAEG
+38 YMLFAASDAEG
-49 SITVNCGNFCA
+49 AITVNCGNFCA

-140 LNSGIKAVEDVNIN
+140 LNSGIKAVDDVNIN

-192 VIDSDNLNLNN
+192 VIDSDNLNMNN

-235 TDIELFALGS
+235 TDIELFAFGS

-314 ETVPFVVTKDEYDY
+314 ESVPFVVTKDEYDY

-435 TDTDDDGISD
+435 TDTDDGGISD
-445 SSEIKLGLDLNDPQT
+445 SSEIKLGLDPNDPQT

-556 GTFSSLPEFQGIRR
+556 GTFSSLPEFQRIRR

-577 TETNMLLPIETKFDD
+577 TETNMLLPIETQFDDD

-614 LNAIGVEMPEEAS
+614 LKNIGVEYKNDEDEISDITLNIDNINLLSDETSMPKTSYNFKGSTYAVYDITGMSWEEANAYCNS
-627 ISSVKYAPGKPSN
+627 LGGHLVT
-640 DYIADIT
+640 IT
-647 TEPINLYFILQ
+647 TSEEQAFINNNLLTNCANNLYWIGGKQ
-658 ADGTSESC
+658 VNSEWKWVTNENFYFTNWASGEPTNTANEYYIHMYGKKGRTDISIGQWNNT
-666 FNEEKDLITYFF
+666 FNIND
-678 SYVIEK
+678 
-684 YADVSVNATVICF
+684 
-697 RKTNANLMT
+697 
-706 NSFGGYRFA
+706 
-715 TVSDLEAT
+715 TVSSNFYASSHCGFICEWD
-723 LNNITYTYENDY
+723 D
-735 CDRGQAFKILL
+735 
-746 NTHLLNYENNS
+746 NNS
-757 FVYIFQNGATNCHTL
+757 ANKTYDIFVPTKWKTITL
-772 YDNEDVISM
+772 DGELN
-781 VKDRA
+781 A
-786 VKAYCEIVPVGWHYE
+786 VNLI
-801 DPSFGEKIFNGITNN
+801 
-816 GDLFAVLGND
+816 
-826 TLRLM
+826 
-831 EEHFASKPLNTNAT
+831 
-845 YSIIVPNS
+845 
-853 WKAIHL
+853 
-859 NDPITQDGTT
+859 
-869 DTDADGLTDWEE
+869 DTDSDSLTDWEE

-893 SFELPTF
+893 SFNLPTF

-1171 KSQNDSNYKYD
+1171 KAQNDSNYKYD

>member
-9 LSGVLSVA
+9 LSGVLSAA

-38 YMMFAASDAEG
+38 YMLFAASDAEG
-49 SITVNCGNFCA
+49 AITVNCGNFCA

-192 VIDSDNLNLNN
+192 VIDSDNLNMNN

-235 TDIELFALGS
+235 TDIELFAFGS

-314 ETVPFVVTKDEYDY
+314 ESVPFVVTKDEYDY

-335 SDNDGLPDVLEIAI
+335 SDNDGMPDVLEIAI

-421 DYDEVYIYGTDPTK
+421 DYDEVYIYGTDPSK

-445 SSEIKLGLDLNDPQT
+445 SSEIKLGLDPNDPQT

-577 TETNMLLPIETKFDD
+577 TETNMLLPIETQFDDD

-614 LNAIGVEMPEEAS
+614 LKNIGVEYKNDEDEISDITLNIDNINLLSDETSMPKTSYNFKGSTYAVYDITGMSWEEANAYCNS
-627 ISSVKYAPGKPSN
+627 LGGHLVT
-640 DYIADIT
+640 IT
-647 TEPINLYFILQ
+647 TSEEQAFINNNLLTNCANNLYWIGGKQ
-658 ADGTSESC
+658 VNSEWKWVTNENFYFTNWASGEPTNTANEYYIHMYGKKGRTDISIGQWNNT
-666 FNEEKDLITYFF
+666 FNIND
-678 SYVIEK
+678 
-684 YADVSVNATVICF
+684 
-697 RKTNANLMT
+697 
-706 NSFGGYRFA
+706 
-715 TVSDLEAT
+715 TVSSNFYASSHCGFICEWD
-723 LNNITYTYENDY
+723 D
-735 CDRGQAFKILL
+735 
-746 NTHLLNYENNS
+746 NNS
-757 FVYIFQNGATNCHTL
+757 ANKTYDIFVPTKWKTITL
-772 YDNEDVISM
+772 DGELN
-781 VKDRA
+781 A
-786 VKAYCEIVPVGWHYE
+786 VNLI
-801 DPSFGEKIFNGITNN
+801 
-816 GDLFAVLGND
+816 
-826 TLRLM
+826 
-831 EEHFASKPLNTNAT
+831 
-845 YSIIVPNS
+845 
-853 WKAIHL
+853 
-859 NDPITQDGTT
+859 
-869 DTDADGLTDWEE
+869 DTDSDSLTDWEE

-968 LKTYFPKFGTEEY
+968 LKTYFPKFGTEED

-1171 KSQNDSNYKYD
+1171 KAQNDSNYKYD

>member
-9 LSGVLSVA
+9 LSGVLSAA

-38 YMMFAASDAEG
+38 YMLFAASDAEG
-49 SITVNCGNFCA
+49 AITVNCGNFCA

-127 EVGGTLELTGNIN
+127 EVGGALELTGNIN

-192 VIDSDNLNLNN
+192 VIDSDNLNMNN

-235 TDIELFALGS
+235 TDIELFAFGS

-314 ETVPFVVTKDEYDY
+314 ESVPFVVTKDEYDY

-435 TDTDDDGISD
+435 TDTDDGGISD
-445 SSEIKLGLDLNDPQT
+445 SSEIKLGLDPNDPQT

-577 TETNMLLPIETKFDD
+577 TETNMLLPIETQFDDD

-614 LNAIGVEMPEEAS
+614 LKNIGVEYKNDEDEISDITLNIDNINLLSDETSMPKTSYNFKGSTYAVYDITGMSWEEANAYCNS
-627 ISSVKYAPGKPSN
+627 LGGHLVT
-640 DYIADIT
+640 IT
-647 TEPINLYFILQ
+647 TSEEQAFINNNLLTNCANNLYWIGGKQ
-658 ADGTSESC
+658 VNSEWKWVTNENFYFTNWASGEPTNTANEYYIHMYGKKGRTDISIGQWNNT
-666 FNEEKDLITYFF
+666 FNIND
-678 SYVIEK
+678 
-684 YADVSVNATVICF
+684 
-697 RKTNANLMT
+697 
-706 NSFGGYRFA
+706 
-715 TVSDLEAT
+715 TVSSNFYASSHCGFICEWD
-723 LNNITYTYENDY
+723 D
-735 CDRGQAFKILL
+735 
-746 NTHLLNYENNS
+746 NNS
-757 FVYIFQNGATNCHTL
+757 ANKTYDIFVPTKWKTITL
-772 YDNEDVISM
+772 DGELN
-781 VKDRA
+781 A
-786 VKAYCEIVPVGWHYE
+786 VNLI
-801 DPSFGEKIFNGITNN
+801 
-816 GDLFAVLGND
+816 
-826 TLRLM
+826 
-831 EEHFASKPLNTNAT
+831 
-845 YSIIVPNS
+845 
-853 WKAIHL
+853 
-859 NDPITQDGTT
+859 
-869 DTDADGLTDWEE
+869 DTDSDSLTDWEE

-1171 KSQNDSNYKYD
+1171 KAQNDSNYKYD

>member
-9 LSGVLSVA
+9 LSGVLSAA

-38 YMMFAASDAEG
+38 YMLFAASDAEG
-49 SITVNCGNFCA
+49 AITVNCGNFCA

-154 GEVKNSNNAVIC
+154 GEVKNSNNTVIC

-175 TTNVNFNGL
+175 TTKVNFNGL

-192 VIDSDNLNLNN
+192 LIDSDNLNLNN

-314 ETVPFVVTKDEYDY
+314 ESVPFVVTKDEYDY

-445 SSEIKLGLDLNDPQT
+445 SSEIKLGLDPNDPQT

-577 TETNMLLPIETKFDD
+577 TETNMLLPIETQFDDD

-614 LNAIGVEMPEEAS
+614 LKNIGVEYKNDEDEISDITLNIDNINLLSDETSMPKTSYNFKGSTYAVYDITGMSWEEANAYCNS
-627 ISSVKYAPGKPSN
+627 LGGHLVT
-640 DYIADIT
+640 IT
-647 TEPINLYFILQ
+647 TSEEQAFINNNLLTNCANNLYWIGGKQ
-658 ADGTSESC
+658 VNSEWKWVTNENFYFTNWASGEPTNTANEYYIHMYGKKGRTDISIGQWNNT
-666 FNEEKDLITYFF
+666 FNIND
-678 SYVIEK
+678 
-684 YADVSVNATVICF
+684 
-697 RKTNANLMT
+697 
-706 NSFGGYRFA
+706 
-715 TVSDLEAT
+715 TVSSNFYASSHCGFICEWD
-723 LNNITYTYENDY
+723 D
-735 CDRGQAFKILL
+735 
-746 NTHLLNYENNS
+746 NNS
-757 FVYIFQNGATNCHTL
+757 ANKTYDIFVPTKWKTITL
-772 YDNEDVISM
+772 DGELN
-781 VKDRA
+781 A
-786 VKAYCEIVPVGWHYE
+786 VNLI
-801 DPSFGEKIFNGITNN
+801 
-816 GDLFAVLGND
+816 
-826 TLRLM
+826 
-831 EEHFASKPLNTNAT
+831 
-845 YSIIVPNS
+845 
-853 WKAIHL
+853 
-859 NDPITQDGTT
+859 
-869 DTDADGLTDWEE
+869 DTDSDSLTDWEE

-1171 KSQNDSNYKYD
+1171 KAQNDSNYKYD

>member
-9 LSGVLSVA
+9 LSGVLSAA

-38 YMMFAASDAEG
+38 YMLFAASDAEG
-49 SITVNCGNFCA
+49 AITVNCGNFCA

-192 VIDSDNLNLNN
+192 VIDSDNLNMNN

-235 TDIELFALGS
+235 TDIELFAFGS

-314 ETVPFVVTKDEYDY
+314 ESVPFVVTKDEYDY

-335 SDNDGLPDVLEIAI
+335 SDNDGMPDVLEIAI

-421 DYDEVYIYGTDPTK
+421 DYDEVYIYGTDPSK

-445 SSEIKLGLDLNDPQT
+445 SSEIKLGLDPNDPQT

-577 TETNMLLPIETKFDD
+577 TETNMLLPIETQFDDD

-614 LNAIGVEMPEEAS
+614 LKNIGVEYKNDEDEISDITLNIDNINLLSDETSMPKTSYNFKGSTYAVYDITGMSWEEANAYCNS
-627 ISSVKYAPGKPSN
+627 LGGHLVT
-640 DYIADIT
+640 IT
-647 TEPINLYFILQ
+647 TSEEQAFINNNLLTNCANNLYWIGGKQ
-658 ADGTSESC
+658 VNSEWKWVTNENFYFTNWASGEPTNTANEYYIHMYGKKGRTDISIGQWNNT
-666 FNEEKDLITYFF
+666 FNIND
-678 SYVIEK
+678 
-684 YADVSVNATVICF
+684 
-697 RKTNANLMT
+697 
-706 NSFGGYRFA
+706 
-715 TVSDLEAT
+715 TVSSNFYASSHCGFICEWD
-723 LNNITYTYENDY
+723 D
-735 CDRGQAFKILL
+735 
-746 NTHLLNYENNS
+746 NNS
-757 FVYIFQNGATNCHTL
+757 ANKTYDIFVPTKWKTITL
-772 YDNEDVISM
+772 DGELN
-781 VKDRA
+781 A
-786 VKAYCEIVPVGWHYE
+786 VNLI
-801 DPSFGEKIFNGITNN
+801 
-816 GDLFAVLGND
+816 
-826 TLRLM
+826 
-831 EEHFASKPLNTNAT
+831 
-845 YSIIVPNS
+845 
-853 WKAIHL
+853 
-859 NDPITQDGTT
+859 
-869 DTDADGLTDWEE
+869 DTDSDSLTDWEE

-1171 KSQNDSNYKYD
+1171 KAQNDSNYKYD

-1212 TSDDHQKYDVKPY
+1212 TSDNHQKYDVKPY

>member
-9 LSGVLSVA
+9 LSGVLSAA

-38 YMMFAASDAEG
+38 YMLFAASDAEG
-49 SITVNCGNFCA
+49 AITVNCGNFCA

-192 VIDSDNLNLNN
+192 VIDSDNLNMNN

-235 TDIELFALGS
+235 TDIELFAFGS

-314 ETVPFVVTKDEYDY
+314 ESVPFVVTKDEYDY

-335 SDNDGLPDVLEIAI
+335 SDNDGMPDVLEIAI

-421 DYDEVYIYGTDPTK
+421 DYDEVYIYGTDPSK

-445 SSEIKLGLDLNDPQT
+445 SSEIKLGLDPNDPQT

-577 TETNMLLPIETKFDD
+577 TETNMLLPIETQFDDD

-614 LNAIGVEMPEEAS
+614 LKNIGVEYKNDEDEISDITLNIDNINLLSDETSMPKTSYNFKGSTYAVYDITGMSWEEANAYCNS
-627 ISSVKYAPGKPSN
+627 LGGHLVT
-640 DYIADIT
+640 IT
-647 TEPINLYFILQ
+647 TSEEQAFINNNLLTNCANNLYWIGGKQ
-658 ADGTSESC
+658 VNSEWKWVTNENFYFTNWASGEPTNTANEYYIHMYGKKGRTDISIGQWNNT
-666 FNEEKDLITYFF
+666 FNIND
-678 SYVIEK
+678 
-684 YADVSVNATVICF
+684 
-697 RKTNANLMT
+697 
-706 NSFGGYRFA
+706 
-715 TVSDLEAT
+715 TVSSNFYASSHCGFICEWD
-723 LNNITYTYENDY
+723 D
-735 CDRGQAFKILL
+735 
-746 NTHLLNYENNS
+746 NNS
-757 FVYIFQNGATNCHTL
+757 ANKTYDIFVPTKWKTITL
-772 YDNEDVISM
+772 DGELN
-781 VKDRA
+781 A
-786 VKAYCEIVPVGWHYE
+786 VNLI
-801 DPSFGEKIFNGITNN
+801 
-816 GDLFAVLGND
+816 
-826 TLRLM
+826 
-831 EEHFASKPLNTNAT
+831 
-845 YSIIVPNS
+845 
-853 WKAIHL
+853 
-859 NDPITQDGTT
+859 
-869 DTDADGLTDWEE
+869 DTDSDSLTDWEE

-1171 KSQNDSNYKYD
+1171 KAQNDSNYKYD

>member
-9 LSGVLSVA
+9 LSGVLSAA

-38 YMMFAASDAEG
+38 YMLFAASDAEG
-49 SITVNCGNFCA
+49 AITVNCGNFCA

-192 VIDSDNLNLNN
+192 VIDSDNLNMNN

-235 TDIELFALGS
+235 TDIELFAFGS

-314 ETVPFVVTKDEYDY
+314 ESVPFVVTKDEYDY

-445 SSEIKLGLDLNDPQT
+445 SSEIKLGLDPNDPQT

-577 TETNMLLPIETKFDD
+577 TETNMLLPIETQFDDD

-614 LNAIGVEMPEEAS
+614 LKNIGVEYKNDEDEISDITLNIDNINLLSDETSMPKTSYNFKGSTYAVYDITGMSWEEANAYCNS
-627 ISSVKYAPGKPSN
+627 LGGHLVT
-640 DYIADIT
+640 IT
-647 TEPINLYFILQ
+647 TSEEQAFINNNLLTNCANNLYWIGGKQ
-658 ADGTSESC
+658 VNSEWKWVTNENFYFTNWASGEPTNTANEYYIHMYGKKGRTDISIGQWNNT
-666 FNEEKDLITYFF
+666 FNIND
-678 SYVIEK
+678 
-684 YADVSVNATVICF
+684 
-697 RKTNANLMT
+697 
-706 NSFGGYRFA
+706 
-715 TVSDLEAT
+715 TVSSNFYASSHCGFICEWD
-723 LNNITYTYENDY
+723 D
-735 CDRGQAFKILL
+735 
-746 NTHLLNYENNS
+746 NNS
-757 FVYIFQNGATNCHTL
+757 ANKTYDIFVPTKWKTITL
-772 YDNEDVISM
+772 DGELN
-781 VKDRA
+781 A
-786 VKAYCEIVPVGWHYE
+786 VNLI
-801 DPSFGEKIFNGITNN
+801 
-816 GDLFAVLGND
+816 
-826 TLRLM
+826 
-831 EEHFASKPLNTNAT
+831 
-845 YSIIVPNS
+845 
-853 WKAIHL
+853 
-859 NDPITQDGTT
+859 
-869 DTDADGLTDWEE
+869 DTDSDSLTDWEE

-1171 KSQNDSNYKYD
+1171 KAQNDSNYKYD

>member
-9 LSGVLSVA
+9 LSGVLSAA

-38 YMMFAASDAEG
+38 YMLFAASDAEG
-49 SITVNCGNFCA
+49 AITVNCGNFCA

-192 VIDSDNLNLNN
+192 VIDSDNLNMNN

-228 IVGTESD
+228 IVGSD
-235 TDIELFALGS
+235 TDIELFAFGS

-314 ETVPFVVTKDEYDY
+314 ESVPFVVTKDEYDY

-435 TDTDDDGISD
+435 TDTDDGGISD
-445 SSEIKLGLDLNDPQT
+445 SSEIKLGLDPNDPQT

-614 LNAIGVEMPEEAS
+614 LKNIGVEYKNDEDEISDITLNIDNINLLSDETSMPKTSYNFKGSTYAVYDITGMSWEEANAYCNS
-627 ISSVKYAPGKPSN
+627 LGGHLVT
-640 DYIADIT
+640 IT
-647 TEPINLYFILQ
+647 TSEEQAFINNNLLTNCANNLYWIGGKQ
-658 ADGTSESC
+658 VNSEWKWVTNENFYFTNWASGEPTNTANEYYIHMYGKKGRTDISIGQWNNT
-666 FNEEKDLITYFF
+666 FNIND
-678 SYVIEK
+678 
-684 YADVSVNATVICF
+684 
-697 RKTNANLMT
+697 
-706 NSFGGYRFA
+706 
-715 TVSDLEAT
+715 TVSSNFYASSHCGFICEWD
-723 LNNITYTYENDY
+723 D
-735 CDRGQAFKILL
+735 
-746 NTHLLNYENNS
+746 NNS
-757 FVYIFQNGATNCHTL
+757 ANKTYDIFVPTKWKTITL
-772 YDNEDVISM
+772 DGELN
-781 VKDRA
+781 A
-786 VKAYCEIVPVGWHYE
+786 VNLI
-801 DPSFGEKIFNGITNN
+801 
-816 GDLFAVLGND
+816 
-826 TLRLM
+826 
-831 EEHFASKPLNTNAT
+831 
-845 YSIIVPNS
+845 
-853 WKAIHL
+853 
-859 NDPITQDGTT
+859 
-869 DTDADGLTDWEE
+869 DTDSDSLTDWEE

-900 TVSAYMVNCSRYNT
+900 TVSAYMVNCARYNA
-914 PIYDFLKY
+914 PMYKFIIN
-922 DTPPIKYL
+922 DTTQRKYL

-944 DLYDGQAH
+944 ELLDGQEQ
-952 YLSAQDFTM
+952 YLATQDFTM
-961 PKDPMPL
+961 PKDPEPL
-968 LKTYFPKFGTEEY
+968 KFTYFPKFGTEEY
-981 KQYTEQNY
+981 IQNTEQKY
-989 DGVDYQIKHMMS
+989 EGVEHQIKHMMS
-1001 TVNRCEYTDLVSD
+1001 TVNRCKYTDLVDD
-1014 EDWLRF
+1014 ENWLKF
-1020 CEYFNERVLE
+1020 CEYFNTCVET
-1030 YGKITQDIHYFR
+1030 YGSIYEELHYFR
-1042 LKLNRTP
+1042 MKLNRTP
-1049 DSFEE
+1049 ESFAE
-1054 LVAHKDDWYIYT
+1054 LVNNKENWRIYT
-1066 KDNTRYHMN
+1066 KDNTRYHEN
-1075 NCLYTESYFN
+1075 NCRLSEEAFN
-1085 NSNIASIISYN
+1085 NSKISDSIDYATYKSYFSETQYISTN
-1096 KYKGYFNKTEFTS
+1096 E
-1109 ENSAYPSYS
+1109 AYPSYS

-1141 NKDLSGM
+1141 DTDLSQM
-1148 THEEIYTYLLKAS
+1148 SDDEIKNYLKDES
-1161 NWQILTADYN
+1161 HWQILTADYN
-1171 KSQNDSNYKYD
+1171 KAQNDPNFKYD

-1194 EKGIEFV
+1194 EEGIEFV
-1201 YSYDETEKKTS
+1201 YSYDETKVKNS
-1212 TSDDHQKYDVKPY
+1212 SSDDHQKYDVKPY
-1225 LGGKKSCSNWGN
+1225 LGGKKSYSNWGN
-1237 APGMIYGNTKKQR
+1237 VPGLIYGNTRSQR
-1250 NNNGDYYTDTADQD
+1250 DKNGYYHRDICVVNNHD
-1264 VYEMWW
+1264 VIYEEW
-1270 ERKFSK
+1270 ECEFER
-1276 NE
+1276 

>member
-9 LSGVLSVA
+9 LSGVLSAA

-235 TDIELFALGS
+235 TDIELFAFGS

-314 ETVPFVVTKDEYDY
+314 ESVPFVVTKDEYDY

-335 SDNDGLPDVLEIAI
+335 SDIDGLPDVLEIAI

-354 LADTDGDTLTDYQE
+354 LVDTDGDTLTDYQE

-390 ADCDSDG
+390 ANCDSDG

-445 SSEIKLGLDLNDPQT
+445 SSEIKLGLDPNDPQT

-503 EDEITAEISGYSKAI
+503 EDEITAEVSGYSKAI

-577 TETNMLLPIETKFDD
+577 TETNMLLPIETQFDDD

-614 LNAIGVEMPEEAS
+614 LKNIGVEYKNDEDEISDITLNIDNINLLSDETSMPKTSYNFKGSTYAVYDITGMSWEEANAYCNS
-627 ISSVKYAPGKPSN
+627 LGGHLVT
-640 DYIADIT
+640 IT
-647 TEPINLYFILQ
+647 TSEEQAFINNNLLTNCANNLYWIGGKQ
-658 ADGTSESC
+658 VNSEWKWVTNENFYFTNWASGEPTNTANEYYIHMYGKKGRTDISIGQWNNT
-666 FNEEKDLITYFF
+666 FNIND
-678 SYVIEK
+678 
-684 YADVSVNATVICF
+684 
-697 RKTNANLMT
+697 
-706 NSFGGYRFA
+706 
-715 TVSDLEAT
+715 TVSSNFYASSHCGFICEWD
-723 LNNITYTYENDY
+723 D
-735 CDRGQAFKILL
+735 
-746 NTHLLNYENNS
+746 NNS
-757 FVYIFQNGATNCHTL
+757 ANKTYDIFVPTKWKTITL
-772 YDNEDVISM
+772 DGELN
-781 VKDRA
+781 A
-786 VKAYCEIVPVGWHYE
+786 VNLI
-801 DPSFGEKIFNGITNN
+801 
-816 GDLFAVLGND
+816 
-826 TLRLM
+826 
-831 EEHFASKPLNTNAT
+831 
-845 YSIIVPNS
+845 
-853 WKAIHL
+853 
-859 NDPITQDGTT
+859 
-869 DTDADGLTDWEE
+869 DTDSDSLTDWEE

-1171 KSQNDSNYKYD
+1171 KAQNDSNYKYD

-1250 NNNGDYYTDTADQD
+1250 NNNGDYYTDTADQN

>member
-9 LSGVLSVA
+9 LSGVLSAA

-38 YMMFAASDAEG
+38 YMLFAASDAEG
-49 SITVNCGNFCA
+49 AITVNCGNFCA

-235 TDIELFALGS
+235 TDIELFAFGS

-314 ETVPFVVTKDEYDY
+314 ESVPFVVTKDEYDY

-435 TDTDDDGISD
+435 TDTDDGGISD
-445 SSEIKLGLDLNDPQT
+445 SSEIKLGLDPNDPQT

-577 TETNMLLPIETKFDD
+577 TETNMLLPIETQFDDD

-614 LNAIGVEMPEEAS
+614 LKNIGVEYKNDEDEISDITLNIDNINLLSDETSMPKTSYNFKGSTYAVYDITGMSWEEANAYCNS
-627 ISSVKYAPGKPSN
+627 LGGHLVT
-640 DYIADIT
+640 IT
-647 TEPINLYFILQ
+647 TSEEQAFINNNLLTNCANNLYWIGGKQ
-658 ADGTSESC
+658 VNSEWKWVTNENFYFTNWASGEPTNTANEYYIHMYGKKGRTDISIGQWNNT
-666 FNEEKDLITYFF
+666 FNIND
-678 SYVIEK
+678 
-684 YADVSVNATVICF
+684 
-697 RKTNANLMT
+697 
-706 NSFGGYRFA
+706 
-715 TVSDLEAT
+715 TVSSNFYASSHCGFICEWD
-723 LNNITYTYENDY
+723 D
-735 CDRGQAFKILL
+735 
-746 NTHLLNYENNS
+746 NNS
-757 FVYIFQNGATNCHTL
+757 ANKTYDIFVPTKWKTITL
-772 YDNEDVISM
+772 DGELN
-781 VKDRA
+781 A
-786 VKAYCEIVPVGWHYE
+786 VNLI
-801 DPSFGEKIFNGITNN
+801 
-816 GDLFAVLGND
+816 
-826 TLRLM
+826 
-831 EEHFASKPLNTNAT
+831 
-845 YSIIVPNS
+845 
-853 WKAIHL
+853 
-859 NDPITQDGTT
+859 
-869 DTDADGLTDWEE
+869 DTDSDSLTDWEE

-1049 DSFEE
+1049 ASFEE

-1171 KSQNDSNYKYD
+1171 KAQNDSNYKYD

>member
-9 LSGVLSVA
+9 LSGVLSAA

-38 YMMFAASDAEG
+38 YMLFAASDAEG
-49 SITVNCGNFCA
+49 AITVNCGNFCA

-192 VIDSDNLNLNN
+192 VIDSDNLNMNN

-228 IVGTESD
+228 IVGSD
-235 TDIELFALGS
+235 TDIELFAFGS

-314 ETVPFVVTKDEYDY
+314 ESVPFVVTKDEYDY

-435 TDTDDDGISD
+435 TDTDDGGISD
-445 SSEIKLGLDLNDPQT
+445 SSEIKLGLDPNDPQT

-469 FYQVISAD
+469 FYQVMSAD

-577 TETNMLLPIETKFDD
+577 TETNMLLPIETQFDDD

-614 LNAIGVEMPEEAS
+614 LKNIGVEYKNDEDEISDITLNIDNINLLSDETSMPKTSYNFKGSTYAVYDITGMSWEEANAYCNS
-627 ISSVKYAPGKPSN
+627 LGGHLVT
-640 DYIADIT
+640 IT
-647 TEPINLYFILQ
+647 TSEEQAFINNNLLTNCANNLYWIGGKQ
-658 ADGTSESC
+658 VNSEWKWVTNENFYFTNWASGEPTNTANEYYIHMYGKKGRTDISIGQWNNT
-666 FNEEKDLITYFF
+666 FNIND
-678 SYVIEK
+678 
-684 YADVSVNATVICF
+684 
-697 RKTNANLMT
+697 
-706 NSFGGYRFA
+706 
-715 TVSDLEAT
+715 TVSSNFYASSHCGFICEWD
-723 LNNITYTYENDY
+723 D
-735 CDRGQAFKILL
+735 
-746 NTHLLNYENNS
+746 NNS
-757 FVYIFQNGATNCHTL
+757 ANKTYDIFVPTKWKTITL
-772 YDNEDVISM
+772 DGELN
-781 VKDRA
+781 A
-786 VKAYCEIVPVGWHYE
+786 VNLI
-801 DPSFGEKIFNGITNN
+801 
-816 GDLFAVLGND
+816 
-826 TLRLM
+826 
-831 EEHFASKPLNTNAT
+831 
-845 YSIIVPNS
+845 
-853 WKAIHL
+853 
-859 NDPITQDGTT
+859 
-869 DTDADGLTDWEE
+869 DTDSDSLTDWEE

-1171 KSQNDSNYKYD
+1171 KAQNDSNYKYD

>member
-9 LSGVLSVA
+9 LSGVLSAA

-38 YMMFAASDAEG
+38 YMLFAASDAEG
-49 SITVNCGNFCA
+49 AITVNCGNFCA

-166 SETGDINIY
+166 SETSDINIY

-192 VIDSDNLNLNN
+192 VIDSDNLNMNN

-235 TDIELFALGS
+235 TDIELFAFGS

-314 ETVPFVVTKDEYDY
+314 ESVPFVVTKDEYDY

-435 TDTDDDGISD
+435 TDTDDGGISD
-445 SSEIKLGLDLNDPQT
+445 SSEIKLGLDPNDPQT

-577 TETNMLLPIETKFDD
+577 TETNMLLPIETQFDDD

-614 LNAIGVEMPEEAS
+614 LKNIGVEYKNDEDEISDITLNIDNINLLSDETSMPKTSYNFKGSTYAVYDITGMSWEEANAYCNS
-627 ISSVKYAPGKPSN
+627 LGGHLVT
-640 DYIADIT
+640 IT
-647 TEPINLYFILQ
+647 TSEEQAFINNNLLTNCANNLYWIGGKQ
-658 ADGTSESC
+658 VNSEWKWVTNENFYFTNWASGEPTNTANEYYIHMYGKKGRTDISIGQWNNT
-666 FNEEKDLITYFF
+666 FNIND
-678 SYVIEK
+678 
-684 YADVSVNATVICF
+684 
-697 RKTNANLMT
+697 
-706 NSFGGYRFA
+706 
-715 TVSDLEAT
+715 TVSSNFYASSHCGFICEWD
-723 LNNITYTYENDY
+723 D
-735 CDRGQAFKILL
+735 
-746 NTHLLNYENNS
+746 NNS
-757 FVYIFQNGATNCHTL
+757 ANKTYDIFVPTKWKTITL
-772 YDNEDVISM
+772 DGELN
-781 VKDRA
+781 A
-786 VKAYCEIVPVGWHYE
+786 VNLI
-801 DPSFGEKIFNGITNN
+801 
-816 GDLFAVLGND
+816 
-826 TLRLM
+826 
-831 EEHFASKPLNTNAT
+831 
-845 YSIIVPNS
+845 
-853 WKAIHL
+853 
-859 NDPITQDGTT
+859 
-869 DTDADGLTDWEE
+869 DTDSDSLTDWEE

-900 TVSAYMVNCSRYNT
+900 TVSAYMVNCSRYN
-914 PIYDFLKY
+914 K
-922 DTPPIKYL
+922 
-930 PILSDPTEEDSDGD
+930 
-944 DLYDGQAH
+944 
-952 YLSAQDFTM
+952 
-961 PKDPMPL
+961 
-968 LKTYFPKFGTEEY
+968 
-981 KQYTEQNY
+981 
-989 DGVDYQIKHMMS
+989 
-1001 TVNRCEYTDLVSD
+1001 C
-1014 EDWLRF
+1014 
-1020 CEYFNERVLE
+1020 
-1030 YGKITQDIHYFR
+1030 
-1042 LKLNRTP
+1042 
-1049 DSFEE
+1049 
-1054 LVAHKDDWYIYT
+1054 
-1066 KDNTRYHMN
+1066 
-1075 NCLYTESYFN
+1075 
-1085 NSNIASIISYN
+1085 
-1096 KYKGYFNKTEFTS
+1096 
-1109 ENSAYPSYS
+1109 
-1118 TYGNEYN
+1118 
-1125 MKFVD
+1125 
-1130 KYGMNEVVVTP
+1130 
-1141 NKDLSGM
+1141 
-1148 THEEIYTYLLKAS
+1148 
-1161 NWQILTADYN
+1161 
-1171 KSQNDSNYKYD
+1171 
-1182 PVNVGT
+1182 
-1188 YNYCGY
+1188 
-1194 EKGIEFV
+1194 
-1201 YSYDETEKKTS
+1201 
-1212 TSDDHQKYDVKPY
+1212 
-1225 LGGKKSCSNWGN
+1225 
-1237 APGMIYGNTKKQR
+1237 
-1250 NNNGDYYTDTADQD
+1250 
-1264 VYEMWW
+1264 
-1270 ERKFSK
+1270 
-1276 NE
+1276 

>member
-9 LSGVLSVA
+9 LSGVLSAA

-38 YMMFAASDAEG
+38 YMLFAASDAEG
-49 SITVNCGNFCA
+49 AITVNCGNFCA

-97 DYAYFSSDNVETHID
+97 DYAYFSSDSVETHID

-127 EVGGTLELTGNIN
+127 KVGGTLELTGNIN

-175 TTNVNFNGL
+175 TTKVNFNGL

-192 VIDSDNLNLNN
+192 LIDSDNLNLNN

-445 SSEIKLGLDLNDPQT
+445 SSEIKLGLDPNDPQT

-577 TETNMLLPIETKFDD
+577 TETNMLLPIETQFDDD

-614 LNAIGVEMPEEAS
+614 LKNIGVEYKNDEDEISDITLNIDNINLLSDETSMPKTSYNFKGSTYAVYDITGMSWEEANAYCNS
-627 ISSVKYAPGKPSN
+627 LGGHLVT
-640 DYIADIT
+640 IT
-647 TEPINLYFILQ
+647 TSEEQAFINNNLLTNCANNLYWIGGKQ
-658 ADGTSESC
+658 VNSEWKWVTNENFYFTNWASGEPTNTANEYYIHMYGKKGRTDISIGQWNNT
-666 FNEEKDLITYFF
+666 FNIND
-678 SYVIEK
+678 
-684 YADVSVNATVICF
+684 
-697 RKTNANLMT
+697 
-706 NSFGGYRFA
+706 
-715 TVSDLEAT
+715 TVSSNFYASSHCGFICEWD
-723 LNNITYTYENDY
+723 D
-735 CDRGQAFKILL
+735 
-746 NTHLLNYENNS
+746 NNS
-757 FVYIFQNGATNCHTL
+757 ANKTYDIFVPTKWKTITL
-772 YDNEDVISM
+772 DGELN
-781 VKDRA
+781 A
-786 VKAYCEIVPVGWHYE
+786 VNLI
-801 DPSFGEKIFNGITNN
+801 
-816 GDLFAVLGND
+816 
-826 TLRLM
+826 
-831 EEHFASKPLNTNAT
+831 
-845 YSIIVPNS
+845 
-853 WKAIHL
+853 
-859 NDPITQDGTT
+859 
-869 DTDADGLTDWEE
+869 DTDSDSLTDWEE

-1171 KSQNDSNYKYD
+1171 KAQNDSNYKYD

>member
-9 LSGVLSVA
+9 LSGVLSAA

-38 YMMFAASDAEG
+38 YMLFAASDAEG
-49 SITVNCGNFCA
+49 AITVNCGNFCA

-192 VIDSDNLNLNN
+192 VIDSDNLNMNN

-235 TDIELFALGS
+235 TDIELFAFGS

-314 ETVPFVVTKDEYDY
+314 ESVPFVVTKDEYDY

-435 TDTDDDGISD
+435 TDTDDGGISD
-445 SSEIKLGLDLNDPQT
+445 SSEIKLGLDPNDPQT

-503 EDEITAEISGYSKAI
+503 EDEVTAEISGYSKAI
-518 ENEAMLGNGVDIA
+518 ENDAMLGNGVDIA

-536 NPENIVIKY
+536 TPENIVIKY
-545 TVKDTY
+545 TIKDAF
-551 LENTD
+551 LDNTD

-577 TETNMLLPIETKFDD
+577 TETNMLLPIETQFDDD

-614 LNAIGVEMPEEAS
+614 LKNIGVEYKNDEDEISDITLNIDNINLLSDETSMPKTSYNFKGSTYAVYDITGMSWEEANAYCNS
-627 ISSVKYAPGKPSN
+627 LGGHLVT
-640 DYIADIT
+640 IT
-647 TEPINLYFILQ
+647 TSEEQAFINNNLLTNCANNLYWIGGKQ
-658 ADGTSESC
+658 VNSEWKWVTNENFYFTNWASGEPTNTANEYYIHMYGKKGRTDISIGQWNNT
-666 FNEEKDLITYFF
+666 FNIND
-678 SYVIEK
+678 
-684 YADVSVNATVICF
+684 
-697 RKTNANLMT
+697 
-706 NSFGGYRFA
+706 
-715 TVSDLEAT
+715 TVSSNFYASSHCGFICEWD
-723 LNNITYTYENDY
+723 D
-735 CDRGQAFKILL
+735 
-746 NTHLLNYENNS
+746 NNS
-757 FVYIFQNGATNCHTL
+757 ANKTYDIFVPTKWKTITL
-772 YDNEDVISM
+772 DGELN
-781 VKDRA
+781 A
-786 VKAYCEIVPVGWHYE
+786 VNLI
-801 DPSFGEKIFNGITNN
+801 
-816 GDLFAVLGND
+816 
-826 TLRLM
+826 
-831 EEHFASKPLNTNAT
+831 
-845 YSIIVPNS
+845 
-853 WKAIHL
+853 
-859 NDPITQDGTT
+859 
-869 DTDADGLTDWEE
+869 DTDSDSLTDWEE

-944 DLYDGQAH
+944 ELLDGQEQ
-952 YLSAQDFTM
+952 YLATQDFTM
-961 PKDPMPL
+961 PKDPEPL
-968 LKTYFPKFGTEEY
+968 KFTYFPKFGTEEY
-981 KQYTEQNY
+981 IQNTEQKY
-989 DGVDYQIKHMMS
+989 EGVEHQIKHMMS
-1001 TVNRCEYTDLVSD
+1001 TVDRCKYTDLVDD
-1014 EDWLRF
+1014 ENWLKF
-1020 CEYFNERVLE
+1020 CEYFNTCVET
-1030 YGKITQDIHYFR
+1030 YGSIYEELHYFR
-1042 LKLNRTP
+1042 MKLNRTP
-1049 DSFEE
+1049 ESFAE
-1054 LVAHKDDWYIYT
+1054 LVNNKENWRIYT
-1066 KDNTRYHMN
+1066 KDNTRYHEN
-1075 NCLYTESYFN
+1075 NCRLSEEAFN
-1085 NSNIASIISYN
+1085 NSKISDSIDYATYKSYFSETQYISTN
-1096 KYKGYFNKTEFTS
+1096 E
-1109 ENSAYPSYS
+1109 AYPSYS

-1141 NKDLSGM
+1141 DTDLSQM
-1148 THEEIYTYLLKAS
+1148 SDDEIKNYLKDES
-1161 NWQILTADYN
+1161 HWQILTADYN
-1171 KSQNDSNYKYD
+1171 KAQNDPNFKYD

-1194 EKGIEFV
+1194 EEGIEFV
-1201 YSYDETEKKTS
+1201 YSYDETKVKNS
-1212 TSDDHQKYDVKPY
+1212 SSDDHQKYDVKPY
-1225 LGGKKSCSNWGN
+1225 LGGKKSYSNWGN
-1237 APGMIYGNTKKQR
+1237 VPGLIYGNTRSQR
-1250 NNNGDYYTDTADQD
+1250 DKNGYYHRDICVVNNHD
-1264 VYEMWW
+1264 VIYEEW
-1270 ERKFSK
+1270 ECEFER
-1276 NE
+1276 

>member
-9 LSGVLSVA
+9 LSGVLSAA

-38 YMMFAASDAEG
+38 YMLFAASDAEG
-49 SITVNCGNFCA
+49 AITVNCGNFCA

-192 VIDSDNLNLNN
+192 VIDSDNLNMNN

-228 IVGTESD
+228 IVGSD
-235 TDIELFALGS
+235 TDIELFAFGS

-314 ETVPFVVTKDEYDY
+314 ESVPFVVTKDEYDY

-435 TDTDDDGISD
+435 TDTDDGGISD
-445 SSEIKLGLDLNDPQT
+445 SSEIKLGLDPNDPQT

-577 TETNMLLPIETKFDD
+577 TETNMLLPIETQFDDD

-614 LNAIGVEMPEEAS
+614 LKNIGVEYKNDEDEISDITLNIDNINLLSDETSMPKTSYNFKGSTYAVYDITGMSWEEANAYCNS
-627 ISSVKYAPGKPSN
+627 LGGHLVT
-640 DYIADIT
+640 IT
-647 TEPINLYFILQ
+647 TSEEQAFINNNLLTNCANNLYWIGGKQ
-658 ADGTSESC
+658 VNSEWKWVTNENFYFTNWASGEPTNTANEYYIHMYGKKGRTDISIGQWNNT
-666 FNEEKDLITYFF
+666 FNIND
-678 SYVIEK
+678 
-684 YADVSVNATVICF
+684 
-697 RKTNANLMT
+697 
-706 NSFGGYRFA
+706 
-715 TVSDLEAT
+715 TVSSNFYASSHCGFICEWD
-723 LNNITYTYENDY
+723 D
-735 CDRGQAFKILL
+735 
-746 NTHLLNYENNS
+746 NNS
-757 FVYIFQNGATNCHTL
+757 ANKTYDIFVPTKWKTITL
-772 YDNEDVISM
+772 DGELN
-781 VKDRA
+781 A
-786 VKAYCEIVPVGWHYE
+786 VNLI
-801 DPSFGEKIFNGITNN
+801 
-816 GDLFAVLGND
+816 
-826 TLRLM
+826 
-831 EEHFASKPLNTNAT
+831 
-845 YSIIVPNS
+845 
-853 WKAIHL
+853 
-859 NDPITQDGTT
+859 
-869 DTDADGLTDWEE
+869 DTDSDSLTDWEE

-1171 KSQNDSNYKYD
+1171 KAQNDSNYKYD

>member
-9 LSGVLSVA
+9 LSGVLSAA

-38 YMMFAASDAEG
+38 YMLFAASDAEG
-49 SITVNCGNFCA
+49 AITVNCGNFCA

-140 LNSGIKAVEDVNIN
+140 LNSGIKAVDDVNIN

-314 ETVPFVVTKDEYDY
+314 ESVPFVVTKDEYDY

-349 GTRPD
+349 GTRTD

-382 IEGVSDAD
+382 TEGVSDAD

-409 PCSEFSDEDEFN
+409 PCSENSDEDDLN
-421 DYDEVYIYGTDPTK
+421 DYDEVYIYGTDPAK
-435 TDTDDDGISD
+435 TDTDDDAISD
-445 SSEIKLGLDLNDPQT
+445 SSEIKLGLDPNDPQT
-460 FGIPDSEYS
+460 FGVPDSEYIFS
-469 FYQVISAD
+469 QVISSD
-477 SKVLSEINT
+477 SEILSEINT
-486 EGSPY
+486 EESPY
-491 TLSVELDTNMYA
+491 TLSIELDTNMYA
-503 EDEITAEISGYSKAI
+503 EDEVTAEISGYSKAI
-518 ENEAMLGNGVDIA
+518 ENDAMLGNGVDIA

-536 NPENIVIKY
+536 TPENIVIKY
-545 TVKDTY
+545 TIKDAF
-551 LENTD
+551 LDNTD

-577 TETNMLLPIETKFDD
+577 TETNMLLPIETQFDDD

-614 LNAIGVEMPEEAS
+614 LKNIGVEYKNDEDEISDITLNIDNINLLSDETSMPKTSYNFKGSTYAVYDITGMSWEEANAYCNS
-627 ISSVKYAPGKPSN
+627 LGGHLVT
-640 DYIADIT
+640 IT
-647 TEPINLYFILQ
+647 TSEEQAFINNNLLTNCANNLYWIGGKQ
-658 ADGTSESC
+658 VNSEWKWVTNENFYFTNWASGEPTNTANEYYIHMYGKKGRTDISIGQWNNT
-666 FNEEKDLITYFF
+666 FNIND
-678 SYVIEK
+678 
-684 YADVSVNATVICF
+684 
-697 RKTNANLMT
+697 
-706 NSFGGYRFA
+706 
-715 TVSDLEAT
+715 TVSSNFYASSHCGFICEWD
-723 LNNITYTYENDY
+723 D
-735 CDRGQAFKILL
+735 
-746 NTHLLNYENNS
+746 NNS
-757 FVYIFQNGATNCHTL
+757 ANKTYDIFVPTKWKTITL
-772 YDNEDVISM
+772 DGELN
-781 VKDRA
+781 A
-786 VKAYCEIVPVGWHYE
+786 VNLI
-801 DPSFGEKIFNGITNN
+801 
-816 GDLFAVLGND
+816 
-826 TLRLM
+826 
-831 EEHFASKPLNTNAT
+831 
-845 YSIIVPNS
+845 
-853 WKAIHL
+853 
-859 NDPITQDGTT
+859 
-869 DTDADGLTDWEE
+869 DTDSDSLTDWDE
-881 VNTDLL
+881 VNTELL
-887 LWHDDG
+887 VWNDDG

-989 DGVDYQIKHMMS
+989 DGVDYQIKHMM

-1171 KSQNDSNYKYD
+1171 KAQNDSNYKYD

>member
-9 LSGVLSVA
+9 LSGVLSAA

-203 AILIAQTITLDC
+203 AILIAQTITLYC
-215 PNVNANYNSTMAE
+215 PHVNANYNSTMAE

-235 TDIELFALGS
+235 TDIELFAFGS

-314 ETVPFVVTKDEYDY
+314 ESVPFVVTKDEYDY

-335 SDNDGLPDVLEIAI
+335 SDIDGLPDVLEIAI

-354 LADTDGDTLTDYQE
+354 LVDTDGDTLTDYQE

-390 ADCDSDG
+390 ANCDSDG

-445 SSEIKLGLDLNDPQT
+445 SSEIKLGLDPNDPQT

-503 EDEITAEISGYSKAI
+503 EDEITAEVSGYSKAI

-577 TETNMLLPIETKFDD
+577 TETNMLLPIETQFDDD

-614 LNAIGVEMPEEAS
+614 LKNIGVEYKNDEDEISDITLNIDNINLLSDETSMPKTSYNFKGSTYAVYDITGMSWEEANAYCNS
-627 ISSVKYAPGKPSN
+627 LGGHLVT
-640 DYIADIT
+640 IT
-647 TEPINLYFILQ
+647 TSEEQAFINNNLLTNCANNLYWIGGKQ
-658 ADGTSESC
+658 VNSEWKWVTNENFYFTNWASGEPTNTANEYYIHMYGKKGRTDISIGQWNNT
-666 FNEEKDLITYFF
+666 FNIND
-678 SYVIEK
+678 
-684 YADVSVNATVICF
+684 
-697 RKTNANLMT
+697 
-706 NSFGGYRFA
+706 
-715 TVSDLEAT
+715 TVSSNFYASSHCGFICEWD
-723 LNNITYTYENDY
+723 D
-735 CDRGQAFKILL
+735 
-746 NTHLLNYENNS
+746 NNS
-757 FVYIFQNGATNCHTL
+757 ANKTYDIFVPTKWKTITL
-772 YDNEDVISM
+772 DGELN
-781 VKDRA
+781 A
-786 VKAYCEIVPVGWHYE
+786 VNLI
-801 DPSFGEKIFNGITNN
+801 
-816 GDLFAVLGND
+816 
-826 TLRLM
+826 
-831 EEHFASKPLNTNAT
+831 
-845 YSIIVPNS
+845 
-853 WKAIHL
+853 
-859 NDPITQDGTT
+859 
-869 DTDADGLTDWEE
+869 DTDSDSLTDWEE

-1171 KSQNDSNYKYD
+1171 KAQNDSNYKYD

>member
-9 LSGVLSVA
+9 LSGVLSAA

-38 YMMFAASDAEG
+38 YMLFAASDAEG
-49 SITVNCGNFCA
+49 AITVNCGNFCA

-140 LNSGIKAVEDVNIN
+140 LNSGIKAVDDVNIN

-235 TDIELFALGS
+235 TDIELFAFGS

-314 ETVPFVVTKDEYDY
+314 ESVPFVVTKDEYDY

-435 TDTDDDGISD
+435 TDTDDGGISD
-445 SSEIKLGLDLNDPQT
+445 SSEIKLGLDPNDPQT

-577 TETNMLLPIETKFDD
+577 TETNMLLPIETQFDDD

-614 LNAIGVEMPEEAS
+614 LKNIGVEYKNDEDEISDITLNIDNINLLSDETSMPKTSYNFKGSTYAVYDITGMSWEEANAYCNS
-627 ISSVKYAPGKPSN
+627 LGGHLVT
-640 DYIADIT
+640 IT
-647 TEPINLYFILQ
+647 TSEEQAFINNNLLTNCANNLYWIGGKQ
-658 ADGTSESC
+658 VNSEWKWVTNENFYFTNWASGEPTNTANEYYIHMYGKKGRTDISIGQWNNT
-666 FNEEKDLITYFF
+666 FNIND
-678 SYVIEK
+678 
-684 YADVSVNATVICF
+684 
-697 RKTNANLMT
+697 
-706 NSFGGYRFA
+706 
-715 TVSDLEAT
+715 TVSSNFYASSHCGFICEWD
-723 LNNITYTYENDY
+723 D
-735 CDRGQAFKILL
+735 
-746 NTHLLNYENNS
+746 NNS
-757 FVYIFQNGATNCHTL
+757 ANKTYDIFVPTKWKTITL
-772 YDNEDVISM
+772 DGELN
-781 VKDRA
+781 A
-786 VKAYCEIVPVGWHYE
+786 VNLI
-801 DPSFGEKIFNGITNN
+801 
-816 GDLFAVLGND
+816 
-826 TLRLM
+826 
-831 EEHFASKPLNTNAT
+831 
-845 YSIIVPNS
+845 
-853 WKAIHL
+853 
-859 NDPITQDGTT
+859 
-869 DTDADGLTDWEE
+869 DTDSDSLTDWEE

-1171 KSQNDSNYKYD
+1171 KAQNDSNYKYD

>member
-9 LSGVLSVA
+9 LSGVLSAA

-38 YMMFAASDAEG
+38 YMLFAASDAEG
-49 SITVNCGNFCA
+49 AITVNCGNFCA
-60 NGNIATNGT
+60 NGNIATNGN

-112 DYSYSETNININVPL
+112 DYSYSETNININVLL

-192 VIDSDNLNLNN
+192 VIDSDNLNMNN

-235 TDIELFALGS
+235 TDIELFAFGS

-306 TTNYGEKI
+306 TTNYGETI
-314 ETVPFVVTKDEYDY
+314 ESVPFVVTKDEYDY

-354 LADTDGDTLTDYQE
+354 LVDTDGDTLTDYQE

-382 IEGVSDAD
+382 IEGLSDAD

-435 TDTDDDGISD
+435 TDTDDGGISD
-445 SSEIKLGLDLNDPQT
+445 SSEIKLGLDPNDPQT

-577 TETNMLLPIETKFDD
+577 TETNMLLPIETQFDDD

-614 LNAIGVEMPEEAS
+614 LKNIGVEYKNDEDEISDITLNIDNINLLSDETSMPKTSYNFKGSTYAVYDITGMSWEEANAYCNS
-627 ISSVKYAPGKPSN
+627 LGGHLVT
-640 DYIADIT
+640 IT
-647 TEPINLYFILQ
+647 TSEEQAFINNNLLTNCANNLYWIGGKQ
-658 ADGTSESC
+658 VNSEWKWVTNENFYFTNWASGEPTNTANEYYIHMYGKKGRTDISIGQWNNT
-666 FNEEKDLITYFF
+666 FNIND
-678 SYVIEK
+678 
-684 YADVSVNATVICF
+684 
-697 RKTNANLMT
+697 
-706 NSFGGYRFA
+706 
-715 TVSDLEAT
+715 TVSSNFYASSHCGFICEWD
-723 LNNITYTYENDY
+723 D
-735 CDRGQAFKILL
+735 
-746 NTHLLNYENNS
+746 NNS
-757 FVYIFQNGATNCHTL
+757 ANKTYDIFVPTKWKTITL
-772 YDNEDVISM
+772 DGELN
-781 VKDRA
+781 A
-786 VKAYCEIVPVGWHYE
+786 VNLI
-801 DPSFGEKIFNGITNN
+801 
-816 GDLFAVLGND
+816 
-826 TLRLM
+826 
-831 EEHFASKPLNTNAT
+831 
-845 YSIIVPNS
+845 
-853 WKAIHL
+853 
-859 NDPITQDGTT
+859 
-869 DTDADGLTDWEE
+869 DTDSDSLTDWEE

-1171 KSQNDSNYKYD
+1171 KAQNDSNYKYD

>member
-1 MKPIIKHL
+1 M
-9 LSGVLSVA
+9 LSGVLSAA

-29 ADESTKSYP
+29 ADGSTKSYP
-38 YMMFAASDAEG
+38 YMLFAASDAEG
-49 SITVNCGNFCA
+49 AITVNCGNFCA

-127 EVGGTLELTGNIN
+127 EVGGTLELAGNIN

-306 TTNYGEKI
+306 TTNYGETI
-314 ETVPFVVTKDEYDY
+314 ESVPFVVTKDEYDY

-382 IEGVSDAD
+382 TEGVSDAD

-409 PCSEFSDEDEFN
+409 PCSENSDEDDLN
-421 DYDEVYIYGTDPTK
+421 DYDEVYIYGTDPAK
-435 TDTDDDGISD
+435 TDTDDDAISD
-445 SSEIKLGLDLNDPQT
+445 SSEIKLGLDPNDPQT
-460 FGIPDSEYS
+460 FGVPDSEYIFS
-469 FYQVISAD
+469 QVISSD
-477 SKVLSEINT
+477 SEILSEINT
-486 EGSPY
+486 EESPY
-491 TLSVELDTNMYA
+491 TLSIELDTNMYA
-503 EDEITAEISGYSKAI
+503 EDEVTAEISGYSKAI
-518 ENEAMLGNGVDIA
+518 ENDAMLGNGVDIA

-536 NPENIVIKY
+536 TPENIVIKY
-545 TVKDTY
+545 TIKDAF
-551 LENTD
+551 LDNTD

-577 TETNMLLPIETKFDD
+577 TETNMLLPIETQFDDD

-614 LNAIGVEMPEEAS
+614 LKNIGVEYKNDEDEISDITLNIDNINLLSDETSMPKTSYNFKGSTYAVYDITGMSWEEANAYCNS
-627 ISSVKYAPGKPSN
+627 LGGHLVT
-640 DYIADIT
+640 IT
-647 TEPINLYFILQ
+647 TSEEQAFINNNLLTNCANNLYWIGGKQ
-658 ADGTSESC
+658 VNSEWKWVTNENFYFTNWASGEPTNTANEYYIHMYGKKGRTDISIGQWNNT
-666 FNEEKDLITYFF
+666 FNIND
-678 SYVIEK
+678 
-684 YADVSVNATVICF
+684 
-697 RKTNANLMT
+697 
-706 NSFGGYRFA
+706 
-715 TVSDLEAT
+715 TVSSNFYASSHCGFICEWD
-723 LNNITYTYENDY
+723 D
-735 CDRGQAFKILL
+735 
-746 NTHLLNYENNS
+746 NNS
-757 FVYIFQNGATNCHTL
+757 ANKTYDIFVPTKWKTITL
-772 YDNEDVISM
+772 DGELN
-781 VKDRA
+781 A
-786 VKAYCEIVPVGWHYE
+786 VNLI
-801 DPSFGEKIFNGITNN
+801 
-816 GDLFAVLGND
+816 
-826 TLRLM
+826 
-831 EEHFASKPLNTNAT
+831 
-845 YSIIVPNS
+845 
-853 WKAIHL
+853 
-859 NDPITQDGTT
+859 
-869 DTDADGLTDWEE
+869 DTDSDSLTDWEE

-1001 TVNRCEYTDLVSD
+1001 TVNRCKYTDLVDD
-1014 EDWLRF
+1014 ENWLKF
-1020 CEYFNERVLE
+1020 CEYFNGRVLE
-1030 YGKITQDIHYFR
+1030 YGKVTQKIHYFR

-1049 DSFEE
+1049 ESFEE
-1054 LVAHKDDWYIYT
+1054 LVNNSGQWYLYD
-1066 KDNTRYHMN
+1066 KKHTRYHMN
-1075 NCLYTESYFN
+1075 NCRYEESDFDESKIDYSTYKKYF
-1085 NSNIASIISYN
+1085 SD
-1096 KYKGYFNKTEFTS
+1096 TEFISTD
-1109 ENSAYPSYS
+1109 NAYPSYS

-1130 KYGMNEVVVTP
+1130 IYGMNEVVVTP

-1171 KSQNDSNYKYD
+1171 KAQNDSNYKYD

>member
-9 LSGVLSVA
+9 LSGVLSAA

-38 YMMFAASDAEG
+38 YMLFAASDAEG
-49 SITVNCGNFCA
+49 AITVNCGNFCA

-192 VIDSDNLNLNN
+192 VIDSDNLNMNN

-235 TDIELFALGS
+235 TDIELFAFGS

-314 ETVPFVVTKDEYDY
+314 ESVPFVVTKDEYDY

-445 SSEIKLGLDLNDPQT
+445 SSEIKLGLDPNDPQT

-577 TETNMLLPIETKFDD
+577 TETNMLLPIETQFDDD

-614 LNAIGVEMPEEAS
+614 LKNIGVEYKNDEDEISDITLNIDNINLLSDETSMPKTSYNFKGSTYAVYDITGMSWEEANAYCNS
-627 ISSVKYAPGKPSN
+627 LGGHLVT
-640 DYIADIT
+640 IT
-647 TEPINLYFILQ
+647 TSEEQAFINNNLLTNCANNLYWIGGKQ
-658 ADGTSESC
+658 VNSEWKWVTNENFYFTNWASGEPTNTANEYYIHMYGKKGRTDISIGQWNNT
-666 FNEEKDLITYFF
+666 FNIND
-678 SYVIEK
+678 
-684 YADVSVNATVICF
+684 
-697 RKTNANLMT
+697 
-706 NSFGGYRFA
+706 
-715 TVSDLEAT
+715 TVSSNFYASSHCGFICEWD
-723 LNNITYTYENDY
+723 D
-735 CDRGQAFKILL
+735 
-746 NTHLLNYENNS
+746 NNS
-757 FVYIFQNGATNCHTL
+757 ANKTYDIFVPTKWKTITL
-772 YDNEDVISM
+772 DGELN
-781 VKDRA
+781 A
-786 VKAYCEIVPVGWHYE
+786 VNLI
-801 DPSFGEKIFNGITNN
+801 
-816 GDLFAVLGND
+816 
-826 TLRLM
+826 
-831 EEHFASKPLNTNAT
+831 
-845 YSIIVPNS
+845 
-853 WKAIHL
+853 
-859 NDPITQDGTT
+859 
-869 DTDADGLTDWEE
+869 DTDSDSLTDWEE

-893 SFELPTF
+893 SFNLPTF
-900 TVSAYMVNCSRYNT
+900 TVSAYMVNCARYNA
-914 PIYDFLKY
+914 PMYKFIIN
-922 DTPPIKYL
+922 DTTQRKYL

-944 DLYDGQAH
+944 ELLDGQEQ
-952 YLSAQDFTM
+952 YLATQDFTM
-961 PKDPMPL
+961 PKDPEPL
-968 LKTYFPKFGTEEY
+968 KFTYFPKFGTEEY
-981 KQYTEQNY
+981 IQNTEQKY
-989 DGVDYQIKHMMS
+989 EGVEHQIKHMMS
-1001 TVNRCEYTDLVSD
+1001 TVNRCKYTDLVDD
-1014 EDWLRF
+1014 ENWLKF
-1020 CEYFNERVLE
+1020 KQYFNEKIKE
-1030 YGKITQDIHYFR
+1030 YVYSNTNERTLWLCAKSDTYAKKHIVITEDMHYFR
-1042 LKLNRTP
+1042 IKLNRAPATL
-1049 DSFEE
+1049 DEMINEINSSDT
-1054 LVAHKDDWYIYT
+1054 DDKWTLYPMQ
-1066 KDNTRYHMN
+1066 NTRYHMFGEDGEYN
-1075 NCLYTESYFN
+1075 LKFGSSKNTDYCYEAVYNKDGILLTEN
-1085 NSNIASIISYN
+1085 NSPI
-1096 KYKGYFNKTEFTS
+1096 
-1109 ENSAYPSYS
+1109 
-1118 TYGNEYN
+1118 N
-1125 MKFVD
+1125 M
-1130 KYGMNEVVVTP
+1130 
-1141 NKDLSGM
+1141 
-1148 THEEIYTYLLKAS
+1148 
-1161 NWQILTADYN
+1161 
-1171 KSQNDSNYKYD
+1171 
-1182 PVNVGT
+1182 GT
-1188 YNYCGY
+1188 YNYC
-1194 EKGIEFV
+1194 
-1201 YSYDETEKKTS
+1201 
-1212 TSDDHQKYDVKPY
+1212 SDQKDSKLHQLFDVIPY
-1225 LGGKKSCSNWGN
+1225 KVL
-1237 APGMIYGNTKKQR
+1237 GNTPDESSKYPGDKAKNDNGKIFDGNVDAR
-1250 NNNGDYYTDTADQD
+1250 NHRAE
-1264 VYEMWW
+1264 V
-1270 ERKFSK
+1270 ERMIS
-1276 NE
+1276 

>member
-9 LSGVLSVA
+9 LSGVLSAA

-38 YMMFAASDAEG
+38 YMLFAASDAEG
-49 SITVNCGNFCA
+49 AITVNCGNFCA

-192 VIDSDNLNLNN
+192 VIDSDNLNMNN

-235 TDIELFALGS
+235 TDIELFAFGS

-314 ETVPFVVTKDEYDY
+314 ESVPFVVTKDEYDY

-435 TDTDDDGISD
+435 TDTDDGGISD
-445 SSEIKLGLDLNDPQT
+445 SSEIKLGLDPNDPQT

-577 TETNMLLPIETKFDD
+577 TETNMLLPIETQFDDD

-614 LNAIGVEMPEEAS
+614 LKNIGVEYKNDEDEISDITLNIDNINLLSDETSMPKTSYNFKGSTYAVYDITGMSWEEANAYCNS
-627 ISSVKYAPGKPSN
+627 LGGHLVT
-640 DYIADIT
+640 IT
-647 TEPINLYFILQ
+647 TSEEQAFINNNLLTNCANNLYWIGGKQ
-658 ADGTSESC
+658 VNSEWKWVTNENFYFTNWASGEPTNTANEYYIHMYGKKGRTDISIGQWNNT
-666 FNEEKDLITYFF
+666 FNIND
-678 SYVIEK
+678 
-684 YADVSVNATVICF
+684 
-697 RKTNANLMT
+697 
-706 NSFGGYRFA
+706 
-715 TVSDLEAT
+715 TVSSNFYASSHCGFICEWD
-723 LNNITYTYENDY
+723 D
-735 CDRGQAFKILL
+735 
-746 NTHLLNYENNS
+746 NNS
-757 FVYIFQNGATNCHTL
+757 ANKTYDIFVPTKWKTITL
-772 YDNEDVISM
+772 DGELN
-781 VKDRA
+781 A
-786 VKAYCEIVPVGWHYE
+786 VNLI
-801 DPSFGEKIFNGITNN
+801 
-816 GDLFAVLGND
+816 
-826 TLRLM
+826 
-831 EEHFASKPLNTNAT
+831 
-845 YSIIVPNS
+845 
-853 WKAIHL
+853 
-859 NDPITQDGTT
+859 
-869 DTDADGLTDWEE
+869 DTDSDSLTDWEE

-1054 LVAHKDDWYIYT
+1054 LVAHKDDCYIYT

-1171 KSQNDSNYKYD
+1171 KAQNDSNYKYD

>member
-9 LSGVLSVA
+9 LSGVLSAA

-38 YMMFAASDAEG
+38 YMLFAASDAEG
-49 SITVNCGNFCA
+49 AITVNCGNFCA

-140 LNSGIKAVEDVNIN
+140 LNSGIKAVDDVNIN

-235 TDIELFALGS
+235 TDIELFAFGS

-314 ETVPFVVTKDEYDY
+314 ESVPFVVTKDEYDY

-435 TDTDDDGISD
+435 TDTDDGGISD
-445 SSEIKLGLDLNDPQT
+445 SSEIKLGLDPNDPQT

-469 FYQVISAD
+469 FYQVMSAD

-577 TETNMLLPIETKFDD
+577 TETNMLLPIETQFDDD

-614 LNAIGVEMPEEAS
+614 LKNIGVEYKNDEDEISDITLNIDNINLLSDETSMPKTSYNFKGSTYAVYDITGMSWEEANAYCNS
-627 ISSVKYAPGKPSN
+627 LGGHLVT
-640 DYIADIT
+640 IT
-647 TEPINLYFILQ
+647 TSEEQAFINNNLLTNCANNLYWIGGKQ
-658 ADGTSESC
+658 VNSEWKWVTNENFYFTNWASGEPTNTANEYYIHMYGKKGRTDISIGQWNNT
-666 FNEEKDLITYFF
+666 FNIND
-678 SYVIEK
+678 
-684 YADVSVNATVICF
+684 
-697 RKTNANLMT
+697 
-706 NSFGGYRFA
+706 
-715 TVSDLEAT
+715 TVSSNFYASSHCGFICEWD
-723 LNNITYTYENDY
+723 D
-735 CDRGQAFKILL
+735 
-746 NTHLLNYENNS
+746 NNS
-757 FVYIFQNGATNCHTL
+757 ANKTYDIFVPTKWKTITL
-772 YDNEDVISM
+772 DGELN
-781 VKDRA
+781 A
-786 VKAYCEIVPVGWHYE
+786 VNLI
-801 DPSFGEKIFNGITNN
+801 
-816 GDLFAVLGND
+816 
-826 TLRLM
+826 
-831 EEHFASKPLNTNAT
+831 
-845 YSIIVPNS
+845 
-853 WKAIHL
+853 
-859 NDPITQDGTT
+859 
-869 DTDADGLTDWEE
+869 DTDSDSLTDWEE

-1171 KSQNDSNYKYD
+1171 KAQNDSNYKYD